1 MMLGFGTAQADTTL
15 WSNYAPKGVKFSQ
28 TASIDFTTQS
38 IKAEIDL
45 STCSP
50 STRWE
55 NILSIGTGIAAWNG
69 YYNVHLYYTASSK
82 TLQLNWVNMNN
93 SSIQRDIPLSSTDLT
108 VELSSAGLSINGEVH
123 PDYPGTVLS
132 SLLSQTSVQIGSTQG
147 ETRSYATYK
156 AVTITDGTETGGG
169 ETGGGET
176 GGGETG
182 GGDSGSGTETST
194 YVVPEY
200 GKSYYI
206 VPVDDPTKAITVTT
220 RSVDE
225 SLKVQSL
232 TNATGQQWTVV
243 NSTFDSGY
251 PYLFKSVLSGLA
263 IDMANNN
270 TLLSPL
276 QWTDEVSYNNSQNEN
291 QEFYL
296 VSQGNNTYKL
306 RAKFTDGG
314 STTIYYLTTSSG
326 ETMTR
331 TTSESTAAVF
341 GFIPV
346 DGSSEGGGESGG
358 GDSGGGSTTETPNHG
373 SFSVSWVA
381 DQTVY
386 AKYKEEA
393 HATFMP
399 YASTAALKADVNYH
413 KPWLTPEN
421 NTEYQS
427 LNGTWKFKFNSG
439 SNGTPGSHDYY
450 SETLNDSGWD
460 DIKVPLSWEMA
471 NYGKPVYTN
480 VGYPFYPDYAPS
492 ANYGRSGLYTNVHNA
507 TGFYRRTMNIPAD
520 WSDKRIFL
528 HFDGA
533 YSAIVVWVNGNFVG
547 YSQSSN
553 TDAEFDLTGFVSTG
567 DNQLSVCV
575 YRWCDGSY
583 LEGQDMWHLSGI
595 HRDVYLVATPKT
607 FVSDH
612 VITFS
617 ASNTAATAG
626 SMSVA
631 LTMDNRD
638 GGSATKTVHV
648 TLLDNDDNEIASGSA
663 TFSMSSATTT
673 TKTVTL
679 SGLSG
684 LKAWSCEEP
693 NLYTVLISQ
702 KDASGIEE
710 MAFSTRYGFRNITQ
724 SGNTV
729 LINGQRVYFKG
740 VNTQDTDP
748 LTGRA
753 IRLETMLR
761 DVELMKQANI
771 NTVRTSH
778 YPRQPKMYAMFDAYG
793 LYCMDEADVEC
804 HGLQSLSSNSTWRN
818 AMNDRTVRMV
828 KRDRNHP
835 SVIFWSLGNEC
846 GAGSNFSTI
855 YNNVKNL
862 DDRLI
867 HNEQNQS
874 NSDLGS
880 NMYPTVSAVSSNS
893 SGYNGM
899 PYFICEYEH
908 AMGNSVGALQEYWDI
923 IESSSGI
930 IGACIWDFV
939 DQSIYD
945 PVKIAAGTLKDSNG
959 FNYFVSGY
967 DYNNENWSV
976 GFQGNFLNNGIIM
989 ADRQWSAELAEVKNV
1004 YKNVTFSSLNGKTL
1018 TIKNKNNFANL
1029 NKYALQW
1036 FVLKDGRRVQS
1047 GIVSMPSIAAGGS
1060 GTVTVP
1066 YNITTESGSEYI
1078 LHVQLC
1084 LKEDEMWAYKGYPV
1098 AEGEFTLQTWPSTL
1112 PTVSASGSVT
1122 VNTNTSKVSG
1132 TTATGKAWSIGISSG
1147 KITSWTVG
1155 GKSVIAAGPDFNSYR
1170 DIDNDRSISY
1180 SFTNSSST
1188 SVKSSLKKSGNNATM
1203 TVSGSATNC
1212 NYTAAYTFYPDGTV
1226 DMTVT
1231 FSPKGNLRRMG
1242 MGMSFASGFEQV
1254 EYYGRGPWSN
1264 YSDRKTGSWLGRY
1277 STTVDDFMEEFP
1289 HPQTF
1294 GDHQDMRE
1302 LILTNSNGLK
1312 VTVSTPTTT
1321 EGGAKTVSE
1330 PQVAFSLGHFDETH
1344 WCDASDNMWS
1354 VKQHWQD
1361 LTKQSQVYAHFD
1373 YCQRGLGNRS
1383 CSGDDALSNY
1393 QCPTSG
1399 SYSYTL
1405 RFKPE

>member
-1 MMLGFGTAQADTTL
+1 MKHTLSYILGIFIILFVGIGQVKADTTL
-15 WSNYAPKGVKFSQ
+15 WTNYAPNGEKFSQ
-28 TASIDFTTQS
+28 TASIDFTSQS

-45 STCSP
+45 STCSS
-50 STRWE
+50 STTWE
-55 NILSIGTGIAAWNG
+55 NILSIGTGIDDWNG

-82 TLQLNWVNMNN
+82 TLQLNWVNMSNA
-93 SSIQRDIPLSSTDLT
+93 SVQTDITLSSTDLT

-123 PDYPGTVLS
+123 SSYTGTVLS

-147 ETRSYATYK
+147 GTRSYATYK
-156 AVTITDGTETGGG
+156 AVTITD
-169 ETGGGET
+169 
-176 GGGETG
+176 
-182 GGDSGSGTETST
+182 GTETST

-206 VPVDDPTKAITVTT
+206 VPVSAPTTAITVTT
-220 RSVDE
+220 TSVDE
-225 SLKVQSL
+225 SLKIQSL
-232 TNATGQQWTVV
+232 TNATGQQWTIV

-270 TLLSPL
+270 TALSPL

-296 VSQGNNTYKL
+296 VGQGNNTYKL
-306 RAKFTDGG
+306 RTKFTSRG
-314 STTIYYLTTSSG
+314 STTIYYLTTTTG

-331 TTSESTAAVF
+331 TTDESEAAVF
-341 GFIPV
+341 GFILV

-358 GDSGGGSTTETPNHG
+358 GSSGDSEHG
-373 SFSVSWVA
+373 SFNVSWVA

-399 YASTAALKADVNYH
+399 YASTAALKADINYH

-439 SNGTPGSHDYY
+439 TSGTPGSHNYY
-450 SETLNDSGWD
+450 SETLDDSGWD

-471 NYGKPVYTN
+471 GYGKPVYTN
-480 VGYPFYPDYAPS
+480 VGYPFSSSAPN
-492 ANYGRSGLYTNVHNA
+492 ANTGYTSYGVEDHNA
-507 TGFYRRTMNIPAD
+507 TGFYRRTMNIPED
-520 WSDKRIFL
+520 WGDKRIFL

-533 YSAIVVWVNGNFVG
+533 YSAIVVWVNGKFVG
-547 YSQSSN
+547 YSQGSN
-553 TDAEFDLTGFVSTG
+553 TDAEFDLTGFVTTG

-575 YRWCDGSY
+575 YRWCDGSF

-638 GGSATKTVHV
+638 GGSAAKTVDV
-648 TLLDNDDNEIASGSA
+648 TLLDNDDSVIASGST

-673 TKTVTL
+673 TQTITL

-702 KDASGIEE
+702 KDASGNEE

-804 HGLQSLSSNSTWRN
+804 HYAGTAISNNSYWQN
-818 AMNDRTVRMV
+818 AMNDRAERMV

-846 GAGSNFSTI
+846 GAGSNFRGM
-855 YNNVKNL
+855 YNMVKSL
-862 DDRLI
+862 DSRLI
-867 HNEQNQS
+867 HNEQNQ
-874 NSDLGS
+874 NYSDLGS
-880 NMYPTVSAVSSNS
+880 NMYPK
-893 SGYNGM
+893 
-899 PYFICEYEH
+899 
-908 AMGNSVGALQEYWDI
+908 
-923 IESSSGI
+923 IES
-930 IGACIWDFV
+930 
-939 DQSIYD
+939 
-945 PVKIAAGTLKDSNG
+945 LNSN
-959 FNYFVSGY
+959 
-967 DYNNENWSV
+967 
-976 GFQGNFLNNGIIM
+976 
-989 ADRQWSAELAEVKNV
+989 
-1004 YKNVTFSSLNGKTL
+1004 
-1018 TIKNKNNFANL
+1018 
-1029 NKYALQW
+1029 
-1036 FVLKDGRRVQS
+1036 
-1047 GIVSMPSIAAGGS
+1047 
-1060 GTVTVP
+1060 
-1066 YNITTESGSEYI
+1066 
-1078 LHVQLC
+1078 
-1084 LKEDEMWAYKGYPV
+1084 
-1098 AEGEFTLQTWPSTL
+1098 
-1112 PTVSASGSVT
+1112 
-1122 VNTNTSKVSG
+1122 
-1132 TTATGKAWSIGISSG
+1132 
-1147 KITSWTVG
+1147 
-1155 GKSVIAAGPDFNSYR
+1155 
-1170 DIDNDRSISY
+1170 
-1180 SFTNSSST
+1180 
-1188 SVKSSLKKSGNNATM
+1188 KSG
-1203 TVSGSATNC
+1203 
-1212 NYTAAYTFYPDGTV
+1212 
-1226 DMTVT
+1226 
-1231 FSPKGNLRRMG
+1231 
-1242 MGMSFASGFEQV
+1242 
-1254 EYYGRGPWSN
+1254 
-1264 YSDRKTGSWLGRY
+1264 
-1277 STTVDDFMEEFP
+1277 
-1289 HPQTF
+1289 
-1294 GDHQDMRE
+1294 
-1302 LILTNSNGLK
+1302 
-1312 VTVSTPTTT
+1312 
-1321 EGGAKTVSE
+1321 
-1330 PQVAFSLGHFDETH
+1330 
-1344 WCDASDNMWS
+1344 
-1354 VKQHWQD
+1354 
-1361 LTKQSQVYAHFD
+1361 
-1373 YCQRGLGNRS
+1373 
-1383 CSGDDALSNY
+1383 
-1393 QCPTSG
+1393 
-1399 SYSYTL
+1399 
-1405 RFKPE
+1405 

>member
-45 STCSP
+45 STCSS
-50 STRWE
+50 STTWE
-55 NILSIGTGIAAWNG
+55 NILSIGTGIGEWNG

-123 PDYPGTVLS
+123 SRYTGTVLS

-147 ETRSYATYK
+147 RTRSYATYK
-156 AVTITDGTETGGG
+156 AVTITDA
-169 ETGGGET
+169 
-176 GGGETG
+176 
-182 GGDSGSGTETST
+182 TETST

-206 VPVDDPTKAITVTT
+206 VPVSAPTTAITVTT
-220 RSVDE
+220 TSVDE

-263 IDMANNN
+263 LDMANNN
-270 TLLSPL
+270 TALSPL
-276 QWTDEVSYNNSQNEN
+276 QWTDEVSYNNIQNEN

-296 VSQGNNTYKL
+296 VGQGNNTYKL
-306 RAKFTDGG
+306 RAKYTSGG

-331 TTSESTAAVF
+331 TTDESAAAVF
-341 GFIPV
+341 GFILV

-358 GDSGGGSTTETPNHG
+358 GSSGDSDHG
-373 SFSVSWVA
+373 SFNVSWVA

-399 YASTAALKADVNYH
+399 YASMAALKADVNYH

-439 SNGTPGSHDYY
+439 TSGTPGSYNYY
-450 SETLNDSGWD
+450 SETLDDSGWD

-471 NYGKPVYTN
+471 GYGKPVYTN
-480 VGYPFYPDYAPS
+480 VGYPFSSSAPN
-492 ANYGRSGLYTNVHNA
+492 ANTGYTSYGVQDHNA
-507 TGFYRRTMNIPAD
+507 TGFYRRTMNIPEE

-547 YSQSSN
+547 YSQGSN
-553 TDAEFDLTGFVSTG
+553 TDAEFDLTGFVTTG

-575 YRWCDGSY
+575 YRWCDGSF

-626 SMSVA
+626 DMSVA

-638 GGSATKTVHV
+638 GGSATKTVDV
-648 TLLDNDDNEIASGSA
+648 TLLDNDDNVIASGST

-702 KDASGIEE
+702 KDASGNEE
-710 MAFSTRYGFRNITQ
+710 MAFSTRYGFRDIVLKNTSGARYIT
-724 SGNTV
+724 V
-729 LINGQRVYFKG
+729 NGQRVFLKG

-793 LYCMDEADVEC
+793 LYCTDEADVEC
-804 HGLQSLSSNSTWRN
+804 HGSQGLASNSTWLN
-818 AMNDRTVRMV
+818 AMNDRTLRMV
-828 KRDRNHP
+828 RRDRNHP
-835 SVIFWSLGNEC
+835 SILMWSLGNEA
-846 GAGSNFSTI
+846 GAASNNSTI
-855 YNNVKNL
+855 RNNVTNI
-862 DDRLI
+862 DSRPVWYC
-867 HNEQNQS
+867 NETNNVS
-874 NSDLGS
+874 YSDLHS
-880 NMYPTVSAVSSNS
+880 SMYPTVSAVSGWTSGVNS
-893 SGYNGM
+893 K
-899 PYFICEYEH
+899 PYFICEYAH
-908 AMGNSVGALQEYWDI
+908 AMGNAVGNLQEYWDQ
-923 IESSSGI
+923 IESSTGI

-945 PVKIAAGTLKDSNG
+945 PEKIAAGTLKDGNG
-959 FNYFVSGY
+959 FNYYVSGY
-967 DYNNENWSV
+967 DYNSPNGVNY
-976 GFQGNFLNNGIIM
+976 GFQGNFLNNGLIT

-1004 YKNVTFSSLNGKTL
+1004 YKNVTFSSLSNKTL
-1018 TIKNKNNFANL
+1018 TIKNKNNFVNL

-1036 FVLKDGRRVQS
+1036 FVLKDGRRVES
-1047 GIVSMPSIAAGGS
+1047 GVVSMPSIAAGS
-1060 GTVTVP
+1060 TGTVSIP
-1066 YNITTESGSEYI
+1066 YTTSTTTDAEYI

-1084 LKEDEMWAYKGYPV
+1084 LAEDEMWAYKGYPV
-1098 AEGEFTLQTWPSTL
+1098 AEGEFTLASWPKL
-1112 PTVSASGSVT
+1112 PTVSTSSGSI
-1122 VNTNTSKVSG
+1122 SVSG
-1132 TTATGKAWSIGISSG
+1132 TTVSGTTPSGKAWSIRFSSG
-1147 KITSWTVG
+1147 KMSSWTYG
-1155 GKSVIAAGPDFNSYR
+1155 GKSLMYAAPDFNSYR
-1170 DIDNDRSISY
+1170 DIDNDRSLSA
-1180 SFTNSSST
+1180 TCVNSSNT
-1188 SVKSSLKKSGNNATM
+1188 SVTSALAKSGNKATM
-1203 TVSGSATNC
+1203 TMRGTATNC
-1212 NYTAAYTFYPDGTV
+1212 SYTIAYTFYPDATV
-1226 DMTVT
+1226 DMVVT
-1231 FSPKGNLRRMG
+1231 FSPTGVTRRIGLG
-1242 MGMSFASGFEQV
+1242 MQFPGGFEQV

-1264 YSDRKTGSWLGRY
+1264 YVDRKTGSWLGRY
-1277 STTVDDFMEEFP
+1277 TTTVDDFMEEFP

-1294 GDHQDMRE
+1294 GDHQDLRE
-1302 LILTNSNGLK
+1302 LTLTNSSANVKLN
-1312 VTVSTPTTT
+1312 V
-1321 EGGAKTVSE
+1321 KTSG
-1330 PQVAFSLGHFDETH
+1330 QVAFSLGHFDEKSWYGSGDT
-1344 WCDASDNMWS
+1344 MWS
-1354 VKQHWQD
+1354 DGLHWYD
-1361 LTKQSQVYAHFD
+1361 MTKQSQIYAHFD
-1373 YCQRGLGNRS
+1373 YYQRGLGNNS
-1383 CSGDDALSNY
+1383 CGGDQALSQY
-1393 QCPTSG
+1393 QCPTNG
-1399 SYSYTL
+1399 SYTYTL

>member
-1 MMLGFGTAQADTTL
+1 MKHTLSYILGISIILAMGIGQVKADTTL
-15 WSNYAPKGVKFSQ
+15 WTNYAPIGVSFSQ
-28 TASIDFTTQS
+28 TASIDFTSQS

-45 STCSP
+45 STCS
-50 STRWE
+50 STATWE
-55 NILSIGTGIAAWNG
+55 NILSIGTGINAWNG

-82 TLQLNWVNMNN
+82 TLQLNWVNMSNA
-93 SSIQRDIPLSSTDLT
+93 SVQTDIILSSTDLT

-123 PDYPGTVLS
+123 SSYTGTVLS
-132 SLLSQTSVQIGSTQG
+132 SLLAQTSVQIGSTQG
-147 ETRSYATYK
+147 DTRSYATYK
-156 AVTITDGTETGGG
+156 AVTITD
-169 ETGGGET
+169 
-176 GGGETG
+176 
-182 GGDSGSGTETST
+182 GTETST

-220 RSVDE
+220 TSVDE
-225 SLKVQSL
+225 SLKIQSL
-232 TNATGQQWTVV
+232 TNTTGQQWTIV

-270 TLLSPL
+270 TALSPL

-296 VSQGNNTYKL
+296 VDQGNNTYKL
-306 RAKFTDGG
+306 RTKFTSRG
-314 STTIYYLTTSSG
+314 STTIYYLTTTTG

-331 TTSESTAAVF
+331 TTDESAAAVF
-341 GFIPV
+341 GFILV

-358 GDSGGGSTTETPNHG
+358 GSSGDSQHG
-373 SFSVSWVA
+373 SFNVSWVA

-399 YASTAALKADVNYH
+399 YASMSALKADVNYH

-439 SNGTPGSHDYY
+439 TSGTPGSHNYY
-450 SETLNDSGWD
+450 SETLDDSGWD

-471 NYGKPVYTN
+471 GYGKPVYTN
-480 VGYPFYPDYAPS
+480 VGYPFSSSAPN
-492 ANYGRSGLYTNVHNA
+492 ANTGYTAYGVVDHNA
-507 TGFYRRTMNIPAD
+507 TGFYRRTMNIPEE
-520 WSDKRIFL
+520 WGDKRIFL

-533 YSAIVVWVNGNFVG
+533 YSAIVVWVNGKFVG
-547 YSQSSN
+547 YSQGSN
-553 TDAEFDLTGFVSTG
+553 TDAEFDLTGFVTTG

-631 LTMDNRD
+631 LSMDNRD
-638 GGSATKTVHV
+638 GGSATKTVDV
-648 TLLDNDDNEIASGSA
+648 TLLDNDDNVIASGST

-684 LKAWSCEEP
+684 LKAWSCEDP

-702 KDASGIEE
+702 KDARGNEE

-804 HGLQSLSSNSTWRN
+804 HYAGTKISSNSYWQN
-818 AMNDRTVRMV
+818 AMNDRAERMV

-846 GAGSNFSTI
+846 GAGSNFS
-855 YNNVKNL
+855 
-862 DDRLI
+862 
-867 HNEQNQS
+867 
-874 NSDLGS
+874 
-880 NMYPTVSAVSSNS
+880 
-893 SGYNGM
+893 GM
-899 PYFICEYEH
+899 
-908 AMGNSVGALQEYWDI
+908 
-923 IESSSGI
+923 
-930 IGACIWDFV
+930 
-939 DQSIYD
+939 
-945 PVKIAAGTLKDSNG
+945 
-959 FNYFVSGY
+959 
-967 DYNNENWSV
+967 
-976 GFQGNFLNNGIIM
+976 
-989 ADRQWSAELAEVKNV
+989 
-1004 YKNVTFSSLNGKTL
+1004 
-1018 TIKNKNNFANL
+1018 
-1029 NKYALQW
+1029 
-1036 FVLKDGRRVQS
+1036 
-1047 GIVSMPSIAAGGS
+1047 
-1060 GTVTVP
+1060 
-1066 YNITTESGSEYI
+1066 
-1078 LHVQLC
+1078 
-1084 LKEDEMWAYKGYPV
+1084 
-1098 AEGEFTLQTWPSTL
+1098 
-1112 PTVSASGSVT
+1112 
-1122 VNTNTSKVSG
+1122 
-1132 TTATGKAWSIGISSG
+1132 
-1147 KITSWTVG
+1147 
-1155 GKSVIAAGPDFNSYR
+1155 
-1170 DIDNDRSISY
+1170 
-1180 SFTNSSST
+1180 
-1188 SVKSSLKKSGNNATM
+1188 
-1203 TVSGSATNC
+1203 
-1212 NYTAAYTFYPDGTV
+1212 
-1226 DMTVT
+1226 
-1231 FSPKGNLRRMG
+1231 
-1242 MGMSFASGFEQV
+1242 
-1254 EYYGRGPWSN
+1254 
-1264 YSDRKTGSWLGRY
+1264 
-1277 STTVDDFMEEFP
+1277 
-1289 HPQTF
+1289 
-1294 GDHQDMRE
+1294 
-1302 LILTNSNGLK
+1302 
-1312 VTVSTPTTT
+1312 
-1321 EGGAKTVSE
+1321 
-1330 PQVAFSLGHFDETH
+1330 
-1344 WCDASDNMWS
+1344 
-1354 VKQHWQD
+1354 
-1361 LTKQSQVYAHFD
+1361 
-1373 YCQRGLGNRS
+1373 
-1383 CSGDDALSNY
+1383 
-1393 QCPTSG
+1393 
-1399 SYSYTL
+1399 
-1405 RFKPE
+1405 

>member
-45 STCSP
+45 STCS
-50 STRWE
+50 SSKTWE
-55 NILSIGTGIAAWNG
+55 NILSIGTGIADWNG

-82 TLQLNWVNMNN
+82 TLQLNWVNMSN
-93 SSIQRDIPLSSTDLT
+93 SSIQRDITLSSTDLT
-108 VELSSAGLSINGEVH
+108 VELSSAGLSINGQVH
-123 PDYPGTVLS
+123 SSYTGTVLS

-147 ETRSYATYK
+147 GTRSYATYK
-156 AVTITDGTETGGG
+156 AVTITDAT
-169 ETGGGET
+169 
-176 GGGETG
+176 
-182 GGDSGSGTETST
+182 T

-206 VPVDDPTKAITVTT
+206 VPVSAPTTAITVTT
-220 RSVDE
+220 TSRDE

-270 TLLSPL
+270 TALNPL

-296 VSQGNNTYKL
+296 VGQGNNTYKL
-306 RAKFTDGG
+306 RAKYTSGG
-314 STTIYYLTTSSG
+314 YTTIYYLTTTSG

-331 TTSESTAAVF
+331 TTSESEAAVF

-346 DGSSEGGGESGG
+346 DGSSEGGGESGGGESGG

-373 SFSVSWVA
+373 SFYVSWISTA
-381 DQTVY
+381 NTYQD
-386 AKYKEEA
+386 YKEAA
-393 HATFMP
+393 HATYIP
-399 YASTAALKADVNYH
+399 YATTADVKADVNYH
-413 KPWLTPEN
+413 EPWLTP
-421 NTEYQS
+421 TAAEYMS
-427 LNGTWKFKFNSG
+427 LNGTWKFKYAA
-439 SNGTPGSHDYY
+439 GTPSAPATTEYY
-450 SETLNDSGWD
+450 GNNQSTSGWD
-460 DIKVPLSWEMA
+460 DITVPLSWEMA
-471 NYGKPVYTN
+471 GYGKPVYTN
-480 VGYPFYPDYAPS
+480 VGYPFTQSINGASVNVNSCHTQYGVTDYNS
-492 ANYGRSGLYTNVHNA
+492 
-507 TGFYRRTMNIPAD
+507 TGFYRRTFTLPEG
-520 WSDKRIFL
+520 WEDKRVFV
-528 HFDGA
+528 HFDGV
-533 YSAIVVWVNGNFVG
+533 YSAAVVWVNGNYVG
-547 YSQSSN
+547 YSQGSN
-553 TDAEFDLTGFVSTG
+553 TDAEFDLTGFVTAG
-567 DNQLSVCV
+567 ENNISVRV

-617 ASNTAATAG
+617 ATNTAATAG
-626 SMSVA
+626 SMNVA

-638 GGSATKTVHV
+638 GGSATKTVDV
-648 TLLDNDDNEIASGSA
+648 TLLDNDDNVIASGST

-673 TKTVTL
+673 TQAVTL

-804 HGLQSLSSNSTWRN
+804 HYAGTKISSNSYWQN
-818 AMNDRTVRMV
+818 AMNDRAERMV

-846 GAGSNFSTI
+846 GAGSNFYGM
-855 YNNVKNL
+855 YNKVKSL
-862 DDRLI
+862 DSRLI

-874 NSDLGS
+874 YSDLGS
-880 NMYPTVSAVSSNS
+880 NMYPTISSLNS
-893 SGYNGM
+893 NKSGYNSM

-908 AMGNSVGALQEYWDI
+908 AMGNSLGGLQEYWDI
-923 IESSSGI
+923 IESSTGI

-939 DQSIYD
+939 DQSIYN
-945 PVKIAAGTLKDSNG
+945 PTKIAAGTLKDDNG
-959 FNYFVSGY
+959 FNYYVSGY
-967 DYNNENWSV
+967 DYNSPSGVNY
-976 GFQGNFLNNGIIM
+976 GFQGNFLNNGLIT

-1004 YKNVTFSSLNGKTL
+1004 YKNVTFSSLSNKTL
-1018 TIKNKNNFANL
+1018 TIKNKNNFVNL

-1036 FVLKDGRRVQS
+1036 FVLKNGRRVES
-1047 GIVSMPSIAAGGS
+1047 GVVSMPSIAAGS
-1060 GTVTVP
+1060 TGTVSIP
-1066 YNITTESGSEYI
+1066 YTTSTTTDAEYI

-1084 LKEDEMWAYKGYPV
+1084 LAEDEMWAYKGYPV
-1098 AEGEFTLQTWPSTL
+1098 AEGEFTLASWPEL
-1112 PTVSASGSVT
+1112 PTVSTSSGSIS
-1122 VNTNTSKVSG
+1122 VNGTTVSG
-1132 TTATGKAWSIGISSG
+1132 TTPEGKAWSIRFSSG
-1147 KITSWTVG
+1147 KMSSWTYD
-1155 GKSVIAAGPDFNSYR
+1155 GKSLMYAAPDFNSYR
-1170 DIDNDRSISY
+1170 DIDNDRSLSA
-1180 SFTNSSST
+1180 TCVNSSST
-1188 SVKSSLKKSGNNATM
+1188 SVTSRLAKSGSKATM
-1203 TVSGSATNC
+1203 TMNGEATNC
-1212 NYTAAYTFYPDGTV
+1212 SYTIAYTFYPDATV
-1226 DMTVT
+1226 DMVVT
-1231 FSPKGNLRRMG
+1231 FTPSGEMRRIGLG
-1242 MGMSFASGFEQV
+1242 MQFPGGFEQV

-1264 YSDRKTGSWLGRY
+1264 YVDRKTGSWLGRY
-1277 STTVDDFMEEFP
+1277 TTTVDDFMEEFP

-1294 GDHQDMRE
+1294 GDHQDLRE
-1302 LILTNSNGLK
+1302 LTLTNSSANVKLN
-1312 VTVSTPTTT
+1312 V
-1321 EGGAKTVSE
+1321 KTSG
-1330 PQVAFSLGHFDETH
+1330 QVAFSLGHFDETR
-1344 WCDASDNMWS
+1344 WYDDGDTMWS
-1354 VKQHWQD
+1354 DRLHWYD
-1361 LTKQSQVYAHFD
+1361 MTKQSQIYAHFD
-1373 YCQRGLGNRS
+1373 YYQRGLGNNS
-1383 CSGDDALSNY
+1383 CGGDQALSQY
-1393 QCPTSG
+1393 QCPTNG
-1399 SYSYTL
+1399 SYTYRL

>member
-1 MMLGFGTAQADTTL
+1 MKRLIFTL
-15 WSNYAPKGVKFSQ
+15 A
-28 TASIDFTTQS
+28 A
-38 IKAEIDL
+38 
-45 STCSP
+45 
-50 STRWE
+50 
-55 NILSIGTGIAAWNG
+55 ILTGIATYAQVTIG
-69 YYNVHLYYTASSK
+69 KTYYIKLSSNTNYALSCTTGLNDDPIIVK
-82 TLQLNWVNMNN
+82 TFSDGDTKQQWMVKQN
-93 SSIQRDIPLSSTDLT
+93 SSGTYTLVSVYSSTTGTDRAIDLAT
-108 VELSSAGLSINGEVH
+108 EGGTKTPLLWQEEATNGNQLLTLTSSGSGYVISC
-123 PDYPGTVLS
+123 TK
-132 SLLSQTSVQIGSTQG
+132 GSTTAYIKASASNGSSTSRASKSSQ
-147 ETRSYATYK
+147 ATVFTFVE
-156 AVTITDGTETGGG
+156 VTEGGTETDYEIPVVGSTYLIHPYADQTKSLTIS
-169 ETGGGET
+169 TGANEDPVTVAASSTSDKKQFFTLKQGQSSST
-176 GGGETG
+176 YFLINAY
-182 GGDSGSGTETST
+182 GTENQSMDMALDLACDGDTKVPTPIT
-194 YVVPEY
+194 YQSSNTE
-200 GKSYYI
+200 
-206 VPVDDPTKAITVTT
+206 DNQNVT
-220 RSVDE
+220 
-225 SLKVQSL
+225 L
-232 TNATGQQWTVV
+232 TNQGH
-243 NSTFDSGY
+243 NI
-251 PYLFKSVLSGLA
+251 YLLQVTKNGSV
-263 IDMANNN
+263 
-270 TLLSPL
+270 
-276 QWTDEVSYNNSQNEN
+276 
-291 QEFYL
+291 
-296 VSQGNNTYKL
+296 
-306 RAKFTDGG
+306 
-314 STTIYYLTTSSG
+314 YYLTVAGTSAGSATG
-326 ETMTR
+326 R
-331 TTSESTAAVF
+331 TTSETGATQFVF
-341 GFIPV
+341 EKVEYTPEEG
-346 DGSSEGGGESGG
+346 GGESGGGESGG

-399 YASTAALKADVNYH
+399 YASTADLKADVNYH

-439 SNGTPGSHDYY
+439 SNGRPGSHDYY

-480 VGYPFYPDYAPS
+480 VGYPFYPNYVPS
-492 ANYGRSGLYTNVHNA
+492 ANYGRDGLYTNVHNA

-547 YSQSSN
+547 YSQGSN

-638 GGSATKTVHV
+638 GGSATKTVDV
-648 TLLDNDDNEIASGSA
+648 TLLNDEDNVIASGS
-663 TFSMSSATTT
+663 TSFSMSSATTS

-702 KDASGIEE
+702 KDANGNEE
-710 MAFSTRYGFRNITQ
+710 MAFSTRYGFRNITK

-753 IRLETMLR
+753 LRLETMLR
-761 DVELMKQANI
+761 DVQLMKQANI

-778 YPRQPKMYAMFDAYG
+778 YPRQPKMYTIFDAYG

-804 HGLQSLSSNSTWRN
+804 HGMQDLSSNSTWRN
-818 AMNDRTVRMV
+818 AMNDRTERMV

-855 YNNVKNL
+855 YNNVKSL
-862 DDRLI
+862 DSRLI

-874 NSDLGS
+874 YSDLGS
-880 NMYPTVSAVSSNS
+880 NMYPTVSAVSSNKT
-893 SGYNGM
+893 GYNGM

-967 DYNNENWSV
+967 DYNNENWAV

-1047 GIVSMPSIAAGGS
+1047 GIVSMPSIAAGAS

-1122 VNTNTSKVSG
+1122 VGTSKVSG
-1132 TTATGKAWSIGISSG
+1132 TTATGKSWSIGISSG

-1188 SVKSSLKKSGNNATM
+1188 SVTSSLKQSGKNATM

-1212 NYTAAYTFYPDGTV
+1212 TYTAAYTFYPDGTV
-1226 DMTVT
+1226 DMRVT
-1231 FSPKGNLRRMG
+1231 FSPNGNLRRMG

-1321 EGGAKTVSE
+1321 EGGAKTVRE
-1330 PQVAFSLGHFDETH
+1330 PQVAFSLGHFDETY

-1383 CSGDDALSNY
+1383 CGGDDALSNY

-1405 RFKPE
+1405 RFKVE

>member
-1 MMLGFGTAQADTTL
+1 MKHTLSYILGISIILFVGIGQVKADTTL
-15 WSNYAPKGVKFSQ
+15 WTNYAPNGEKFSQ
-28 TASIDFTTQS
+28 TASIDFTSQS

-45 STCSP
+45 STCSS
-50 STRWE
+50 STTWE
-55 NILSIGTGIAAWNG
+55 NILSIGTGINAWNG

-82 TLQLNWVNMNN
+82 TLQLNWVNMSNQ
-93 SSIQRDIPLSSTDLT
+93 SVQTDIELSSTDLT

-123 PDYPGTVLS
+123 SSYTGTVLS
-132 SLLSQTSVQIGSTQG
+132 SLLAQKSVQIGSTQG
-147 ETRSYATYK
+147 GTRSYATYK
-156 AVTITDGTETGGG
+156 AVTITD
-169 ETGGGET
+169 
-176 GGGETG
+176 
-182 GGDSGSGTETST
+182 GTETST

-220 RSVDE
+220 TSVDE

-232 TNATGQQWTVV
+232 TNATGQQWTIV

-270 TLLSPL
+270 TSLSPL

-296 VSQGNNTYKL
+296 VGQGNNTYKL
-306 RAKFTDGG
+306 RTKYTDGG

-331 TTSESTAAVF
+331 TTDESAAAVF
-341 GFIPV
+341 GFILV

-358 GDSGGGSTTETPNHG
+358 GSSGDSDHG
-373 SFSVSWVA
+373 SFNVSWISTA
-381 DQTVY
+381 NTYED
-386 AKYKEEA
+386 YKEAA
-393 HATFMP
+393 HATYIP
-399 YASTAALKADVNYH
+399 YATTADVKADVNYH
-413 KPWLTPEN
+413 EPWLTP
-421 NTEYQS
+421 TAAEYMS
-427 LNGTWKFKFNSG
+427 LNGTWKFKYAA
-439 SNGTPGSHDYY
+439 GTPSAPATTEYY
-450 SETLNDSGWD
+450 GNSQSTSGWD
-460 DIKVPLSWEMA
+460 DITVPLSWEMA
-471 NYGKPVYTN
+471 GYGKPVYTN
-480 VGYPFYPDYAPS
+480 VGYPFTQSINGASVNVNSCHTQYGVTDYNS
-492 ANYGRSGLYTNVHNA
+492 
-507 TGFYRRTMNIPAD
+507 TGFYRRTFTLPEG
-520 WSDKRIFL
+520 WEDKRVFV
-528 HFDGA
+528 HFDGV
-533 YSAIVVWVNGNFVG
+533 YSAAVVWVNGNYVG
-547 YSQSSN
+547 YSQGSN
-553 TDAEFDLTGFVSTG
+553 TDAEFDLTGFVTAG
-567 DNQLSVCV
+567 ENNISVRV

-638 GGSATKTVHV
+638 GGSATKTVDV
-648 TLLDNDDNEIASGSA
+648 TLLDNDDSVIASGST

-684 LKAWSCEEP
+684 LKAWSCEDP

-702 KDASGIEE
+702 KDASGNEE
-710 MAFSTRYGFRNITQ
+710 MAFSTRYGFRNITK

-804 HGLQSLSSNSTWRN
+804 HYAGTKISSNSYWQN
-818 AMNDRTVRMV
+818 AMNDRAERMV

-846 GAGSNFSTI
+846 GAGSNFSGM
-855 YNNVKNL
+855 YNKVKSL
-862 DDRLI
+862 DSRLI
-867 HNEQNQS
+867 HNEQNQ
-874 NSDLGS
+874 NYSDLGS
-880 NMYPTVSAVSSNS
+880 NMYPTISSLNS
-893 SGYNGM
+893 NKSGYNSK

-908 AMGNSVGALQEYWDI
+908 AMGNSLGGLQEYWDI
-923 IESSSGI
+923 IESSTGI

-939 DQSIYD
+939 DQSIYN
-945 PVKIAAGTLKDSNG
+945 PTKIAAGTLKDANG
-959 FNYFVSGY
+959 FNYYVSGY
-967 DYNNENWSV
+967 DYNSTGGVGV
-976 GFQGNFLNNGIIM
+976 GFQGNFLNNGLIT

-1004 YKNVTFSSLNGKTL
+1004 YKNVTFSSLSGKTL
-1018 TIKNKNNFANL
+1018 TIKNKNNFTNL

-1036 FVLKDGRRVQS
+1036 FVLKNGRSVES
-1047 GIVSMPSIAAGGS
+1047 GVVTMPSIAAGS
-1060 GTVTVP
+1060 TGTVSIP
-1066 YNITTESGSEYI
+1066 YTTTTTTDAEYI
-1078 LHVQLC
+1078 LHLQLC
-1084 LKEDEMWAYKGYPV
+1084 LTEDEMWAYKGYPV
-1098 AEGEFTLQTWPSTL
+1098 AEGEFTLASWPSL
-1112 PTVSASGSVT
+1112 PTVSTSSGSI
-1122 VNTNTSKVSG
+1122 SVSG
-1132 TTATGKAWSIGISSG
+1132 TTVSGTTSGKAWSVSFKSDG
-1147 KITSWTVG
+1147 KMSSWTYG
-1155 GKSVIAAGPDFNSYR
+1155 GQSLMYAAPDFNSYR
-1170 DIDNDRSISY
+1170 DIDNDRSLSA
-1180 SFTNSSST
+1180 TCVNSSST
-1188 SVKSSLKKSGNNATM
+1188 SVTSALSVKDNKATM
-1203 TVSGSATNC
+1203 TMRGTATNC
-1212 NYTAAYTFYPDGTV
+1212 SYTIAYTFYPDATV
-1226 DMTVT
+1226 DMVVT
-1231 FSPKGNLRRMG
+1231 FSPTGVTRRIGLG
-1242 MGMSFASGFEQV
+1242 MQFPSGFEQV

-1264 YSDRKTGSWLGRY
+1264 YVDRKTGSWLGRY
-1277 STTVDDFMEEFP
+1277 TTTVDAFMEEFP

-1294 GDHQDMRE
+1294 GDHQDLRE
-1302 LILTNSNGLK
+1302 LTLTNSSANVRLNLK
-1312 VTVSTPTTT
+1312 TS
-1321 EGGAKTVSE
+1321 G
-1330 PQVAFSLGHFDETH
+1330 QVAFSLGHFDETR
-1344 WCDASDNMWS
+1344 WYGSGDTMWS
-1354 VKQHWQD
+1354 DVLHWYD
-1361 LTKQSQVYAHFD
+1361 MTKQSQIYAHFD
-1373 YCQRGLGNRS
+1373 YYQRGLGNNS
-1383 CSGDDALSNY
+1383 CGGDQALSQY
-1393 QCPTSG
+1393 QCPKSG
-1399 SYSYTL
+1399 SYTYTL
-1405 RFKPE
+1405 RFTPSLAE

>member
-1 MMLGFGTAQADTTL
+1 MKHTLSYILGIFIILAMGIGQVKADTTL
-15 WSNYAPKGVKFSQ
+15 WSNYAPNGVSFSQ
-28 TASIDFTTQS
+28 TASIDFTSQS

-45 STCSP
+45 STCSS
-50 STRWE
+50 STTWE
-55 NILSIGTGIAAWNG
+55 NILSIGTGINAWNG

-82 TLQLNWVNMNN
+82 TLQLNWVNMSNQ
-93 SSIQRDIPLSSTDLT
+93 SVQTDIELSSTDLT

-123 PDYPGTVLS
+123 SSYTGTVLS
-132 SLLSQTSVQIGSTQG
+132 SLLAQKSVQIGSTQG
-147 ETRSYATYK
+147 GTRSYATYK
-156 AVTITDGTETGGG
+156 AVTITD
-169 ETGGGET
+169 
-176 GGGETG
+176 
-182 GGDSGSGTETST
+182 GTETST

-206 VPVDDPTKAITVTT
+206 VPVSAPTTAITVTT
-220 RSVDE
+220 TSVDE
-225 SLKVQSL
+225 SLKIQSL
-232 TNATGQQWTVV
+232 TNATGQQWTIV

-270 TLLSPL
+270 TALSPL

-296 VSQGNNTYKL
+296 VGQGNNTYKL
-306 RAKFTDGG
+306 RTKYTDGG

-331 TTSESTAAVF
+331 TTDESAAAVF
-341 GFIPV
+341 GFILV

-358 GDSGGGSTTETPNHG
+358 GSSGDSEHG
-373 SFSVSWVA
+373 SFNVSWVA

-399 YASTAALKADVNYH
+399 YASTTALKADVNYH

-439 SNGTPGSHDYY
+439 TSGTPGSHNYY
-450 SETLNDSGWD
+450 SETLDDSGWD

-471 NYGKPVYTN
+471 GYGKPVYTN
-480 VGYPFYPDYAPS
+480 VGYPFSSSAPN
-492 ANYGRSGLYTNVHNA
+492 ANTGYTAYGVQDHNA
-507 TGFYRRTMNIPAD
+507 TGFYRRTMNIPED

-533 YSAIVVWVNGNFVG
+533 YSAIVVWVNGKFVG
-547 YSQSSN
+547 YSQGSN
-553 TDAEFDLTGFVSTG
+553 TDAEFDLTGFVTTG

-575 YRWCDGSY
+575 YRWCDGSF

-617 ASNTAATAG
+617 ASNTTATAG

-638 GGSATKTVHV
+638 GGSATKTVDV
-648 TLLDNDDNEIASGSA
+648 TLLDNDDNVIASGSY
-663 TFSMSSATTT
+663 TFSISSATTT
-673 TKTVTL
+673 TKTVDL

-702 KDASGIEE
+702 KDASGNEE

-804 HGLQSLSSNSTWRN
+804 HYVGTAISSNSYWQN
-818 AMNDRTVRMV
+818 AMNDRAERMV

-846 GAGSNFSTI
+846 GAGSNFSGM
-855 YNNVKNL
+855 YNKVKSL
-862 DDRLI
+862 DSRLI

-874 NSDLGS
+874 YSDLGS
-880 NMYPTVSAVSSNS
+880 NMYPTISSLNS
-893 SGYNGM
+893 NKSGYNGM

-908 AMGNSVGALQEYWDI
+908 AMGNSLGGLQEYWDI
-923 IESSSGI
+923 I
-930 IGACIWDFV
+930 
-939 DQSIYD
+939 
-945 PVKIAAGTLKDSNG
+945 
-959 FNYFVSGY
+959 
-967 DYNNENWSV
+967 
-976 GFQGNFLNNGIIM
+976 
-989 ADRQWSAELAEVKNV
+989 
-1004 YKNVTFSSLNGKTL
+1004 
-1018 TIKNKNNFANL
+1018 
-1029 NKYALQW
+1029 
-1036 FVLKDGRRVQS
+1036 
-1047 GIVSMPSIAAGGS
+1047 
-1060 GTVTVP
+1060 
-1066 YNITTESGSEYI
+1066 
-1078 LHVQLC
+1078 
-1084 LKEDEMWAYKGYPV
+1084 
-1098 AEGEFTLQTWPSTL
+1098 
-1112 PTVSASGSVT
+1112 
-1122 VNTNTSKVSG
+1122 
-1132 TTATGKAWSIGISSG
+1132 
-1147 KITSWTVG
+1147 
-1155 GKSVIAAGPDFNSYR
+1155 
-1170 DIDNDRSISY
+1170 
-1180 SFTNSSST
+1180 
-1188 SVKSSLKKSGNNATM
+1188 
-1203 TVSGSATNC
+1203 
-1212 NYTAAYTFYPDGTV
+1212 
-1226 DMTVT
+1226 
-1231 FSPKGNLRRMG
+1231 
-1242 MGMSFASGFEQV
+1242 
-1254 EYYGRGPWSN
+1254 
-1264 YSDRKTGSWLGRY
+1264 
-1277 STTVDDFMEEFP
+1277 
-1289 HPQTF
+1289 
-1294 GDHQDMRE
+1294 
-1302 LILTNSNGLK
+1302 
-1312 VTVSTPTTT
+1312 
-1321 EGGAKTVSE
+1321 
-1330 PQVAFSLGHFDETH
+1330 
-1344 WCDASDNMWS
+1344 
-1354 VKQHWQD
+1354 
-1361 LTKQSQVYAHFD
+1361 
-1373 YCQRGLGNRS
+1373 
-1383 CSGDDALSNY
+1383 
-1393 QCPTSG
+1393 
-1399 SYSYTL
+1399 
-1405 RFKPE
+1405 

>member
-28 TASIDFTTQS
+28 TASIDFTSQS
-38 IKAEIDL
+38 IRAEIDL
-45 STCSP
+45 STCS
-50 STRWE
+50 SSKTWE
-55 NILSIGTGIAAWNG
+55 NILSIGTGIDAWKG
-69 YYNVHLYYTASSK
+69 YYNVHLYYTAK
-82 TLQLNWVNMNN
+82 DKKLQLNWVNLSNDSKQTN
-93 SSIQRDIPLSSTDLT
+93 ITLSSTDLT
-108 VELSSAGLSINGEVH
+108 VELSSAGLSINGKVH
-123 PDYPGTVLS
+123 SSYTGTVLS

-156 AVTITDGTETGGG
+156 AVTI
-169 ETGGGET
+169 TGGGET

-220 RSVDE
+220 TSVDE

-243 NSTFDSGY
+243 NSTFSSGY

-263 IDMANNN
+263 IDMANND
-270 TLLSPL
+270 TSKSPL
-276 QWTDEVSYNNSQNEN
+276 QWTDEVSYDNSQNEN
-291 QEFYL
+291 QEFCL
-296 VSQGNNTYKL
+296 TNQGDNTYKL
-306 RAKFTDGG
+306 
-314 STTIYYLTTSSG
+314 STKYTKYYTSRIYYLTTSSG

-331 TTSESTAAVF
+331 TTDESEAAVF

-346 DGSSEGGGESGG
+346 DGSSEGGGESGGGESGG

-373 SFSVSWVA
+373 SFNVSWISTA
-381 DQTVY
+381 NTYQD
-386 AKYKEEA
+386 YKEAA
-393 HATFMP
+393 HATYIP
-399 YASTAALKADVNYH
+399 YATTADVKADVNYH
-413 KPWLTPEN
+413 EPWLTP
-421 NTEYQS
+421 TAAEYMS
-427 LNGTWKFKFNSG
+427 LNGTWKFKYAAG
-439 SNGTPGSHDYY
+439 SYSAPATTEYY
-450 SETLNDSGWD
+450 GNNQSTSGWD
-460 DIKVPLSWEMA
+460 DITVPLSWEMA
-471 NYGKPVYTN
+471 GYGKPVYTN
-480 VGYPFYPDYAPS
+480 VGYPFTQNINGASVNVNDCYTQYGVTDYNS
-492 ANYGRSGLYTNVHNA
+492 
-507 TGFYRRTMNIPAD
+507 TGFYRRTFTLPEG
-520 WSDKRIFL
+520 WEDKRVFV
-528 HFDGA
+528 HFDGV
-533 YSAIVVWVNGNFVG
+533 YSAAVVWVNGNYVG
-547 YSQSSN
+547 YSQGSN
-553 TDAEFDLTGFVSTG
+553 TDAEFDLTGFVTAG
-567 DNQLSVCV
+567 ENNISVRV

-626 SMSVA
+626 DMSVA

-638 GGSATKTVHV
+638 GGSATKTVNV

-663 TFSMSSATTT
+663 RFSMSSATTT

-702 KDASGIEE
+702 KDASGNEE

-724 SGNTV
+724 SSNTV

-804 HGLQSLSSNSTWRN
+804 HYAGTKISSNSYWQN
-818 AMNDRTVRMV
+818 AMNDRAERMV

-846 GAGSNFSTI
+846 GAGSNFRGM
-855 YNNVKNL
+855 YNKVKSL
-862 DDRLI
+862 DSRLI

-874 NSDLGS
+874 YSDLGS
-880 NMYPTVSAVSSNS
+880 NMYPTISSLNS
-893 SGYNGM
+893 NKSGYNGM

-908 AMGNSVGALQEYWDI
+908 AMGNSLGGLQEYWDI
-923 IESSSGI
+923 IESSTGI

-945 PVKIAAGTLKDSNG
+945 PEMIAAGTLKNANG
-959 FNYFVSGY
+959 FNYYVSGY
-967 DYNNENWSV
+967 DYNSPGGVNY
-976 GFQGNFLNNGIIM
+976 GFQGNFLNNGLIT

-1004 YKNVTFSSLNGKTL
+1004 YKNVTFSSLSNKTL
-1018 TIKNKNNFANL
+1018 TIKNKNNFVNL

-1036 FVLKDGRRVQS
+1036 FVLKDGRRVES
-1047 GIVSMPSIAAGGS
+1047 GVVSMPSIAAGRT
-1060 GTVTVP
+1060 GTVYIP
-1066 YNITTESGSEYI
+1066 YTTSTTTDAEYI
-1078 LHVQLC
+1078 LHLQLC
-1084 LKEDEMWAYKGYPV
+1084 LTEDEMWAYKGYPV
-1098 AEGEFTLQTWPSTL
+1098 AEGEFTLASWPKL
-1112 PTVSASGSVT
+1112 PTVSTSSGSIS
-1122 VNTNTSKVSG
+1122 VNGTTVSG
-1132 TTATGKAWSIGISSG
+1132 RTPSGKAWSIEFSSG
-1147 KITSWTVG
+1147 KMSKWTYD
-1155 GKSVIAAGPDFNSYR
+1155 GKSLMSAAPDFNSYR
-1170 DIDNDRSISY
+1170 DIDNDRSLSA
-1180 SFTNSSST
+1180 TCVNSSSKT
-1188 SVKSSLKKSGNNATM
+1188 SVISDLSVNDKKATM
-1203 TVSGSATNC
+1203 TMRGTATNC
-1212 NYTAAYTFYPDGTV
+1212 SYTIAYTFYPDATV
-1226 DMTVT
+1226 DMVVT
-1231 FSPKGNLRRMG
+1231 FSPTGVTRRIGLG
-1242 MGMSFASGFEQV
+1242 MQFPSGFEQV

-1264 YSDRKTGSWLGRY
+1264 YVDRKTGSWLGRY
-1277 STTVDDFMEEFP
+1277 TTTVDDFMEEFP

-1294 GDHQDMRE
+1294 GDHQDLRE
-1302 LILTNSNGLK
+1302 LTLTNSSANVKLN
-1312 VTVSTPTTT
+1312 V
-1321 EGGAKTVSE
+1321 KTSG
-1330 PQVAFSLGHFDETH
+1330 QVAFSLGHFDEKSWYGSGDT
-1344 WCDASDNMWS
+1344 MWS
-1354 VKQHWQD
+1354 DGLHWYD
-1361 LTKQSQVYAHFD
+1361 MTKQSQIYAHFD
-1373 YCQRGLGNRS
+1373 YYQRGLGNNS
-1383 CSGDDALSNY
+1383 CGGDQALSQY

-1399 SYSYTL
+1399 SYTYTL

>member
-1 MMLGFGTAQADTTL
+1 MKHTLSYILGIFIILAMGIGQVKADTTL
-15 WSNYAPKGVKFSQ
+15 WTNYAPNGEKFSQ
-28 TASIDFTTQS
+28 TASIDFTSQS

-45 STCSP
+45 STCSS
-50 STRWE
+50 STTWE
-55 NILSIGTGIAAWNG
+55 NILSIGTGINAWNG

-82 TLQLNWVNMNN
+82 TLQLNWVNMSNA
-93 SSIQRDIPLSSTDLT
+93 SVQTDITLSSTDLT

-123 PDYPGTVLS
+123 SSYTGTVLS
-132 SLLSQTSVQIGSTQG
+132 SLLAQTSVQIGSTQG

-156 AVTITDGTETGGG
+156 AVTITDV
-169 ETGGGET
+169 
-176 GGGETG
+176 
-182 GGDSGSGTETST
+182 TETST

-206 VPVDDPTKAITVTT
+206 VPVSAPTTAITVTT
-220 RSVDE
+220 TSVDE
-225 SLKVQSL
+225 SLKIQSL
-232 TNATGQQWTVV
+232 TNASGQQWTIV

-270 TLLSPL
+270 TALSPL

-296 VSQGNNTYKL
+296 VGQGNNTYKL
-306 RAKFTDGG
+306 RTKYTDGG
-314 STTIYYLTTSSG
+314 STTIYYLTTTTG

-331 TTSESTAAVF
+331 TTDESAAAVF
-341 GFIPV
+341 GFILV

-358 GDSGGGSTTETPNHG
+358 GSSGDSEHG
-373 SFSVSWVA
+373 SFNVSWVA

-399 YASTAALKADVNYH
+399 YASMSALKADVNYH

-439 SNGTPGSHDYY
+439 TSGTPGSHNYY
-450 SETLNDSGWD
+450 SETLDDSGWD

-471 NYGKPVYTN
+471 GYGKPVYTN
-480 VGYPFYPDYAPS
+480 VGYPFSSSAPN
-492 ANYGRSGLYTNVHNA
+492 ANTGYTQYGVQDHNA
-507 TGFYRRTMNIPAD
+507 TGFYRRTMNIPEE
-520 WSDKRIFL
+520 WGDKRIFL

-533 YSAIVVWVNGNFVG
+533 YSAIVVWVNGKFVG
-547 YSQSSN
+547 YSQGSN
-553 TDAEFDLTGFVSTG
+553 TDAEFDLTGFVTTG

-575 YRWCDGSY
+575 YRWCDGSF

-638 GGSATKTVHV
+638 GGSATKTVDV
-648 TLLDNDDNEIASGSA
+648 TLLDNDDNVIASGST

-673 TKTVTL
+673 TQTVTL

-684 LKAWSCEEP
+684 LKAWSCEDP

-702 KDASGIEE
+702 KDASGNEE

-804 HGLQSLSSNSTWRN
+804 HYVGTAISSNSYWQN
-818 AMNDRTVRMV
+818 AMNDRAERMV

-846 GAGSNFSTI
+846 GAGSNFRGM
-855 YNNVKNL
+855 YNNVKSL
-862 DDRLI
+862 DSRLI
-867 HNEQNQS
+867 HNEQNQ
-874 NSDLGS
+874 NYSDLGS
-880 NMYPTVSAVSSNS
+880 NMYPKISSLNS
-893 SGYNGM
+893 NKSGYNSM

-908 AMGNSVGALQEYWDI
+908 AMGNSLGGLQEYWDI
-923 IESSSGI
+923 IESSTGI

-939 DQSIYD
+939 DQSIYN
-945 PVKIAAGTLKDSNG
+945 PTKIAAGTLKDSNG
-959 FNYFVSGY
+959 FNYYVSGY
-967 DYNNENWSV
+967 DYNSPSGVNY
-976 GFQGNFLNNGIIM
+976 GFQGNFLNNGLIT
-989 ADRQWSAELAEVKNV
+989 ADRQWSAELSEVKNV
-1004 YKNVTFSSLNGKTL
+1004 YKNMTFSSLSGKML
-1018 TIKNKNNFANL
+1018 TIKNKNNFTNL

-1036 FVLKDGRRVQS
+1036 FVLKNGRSVES
-1047 GIVSMPSIAAGGS
+1047 GVVTMPSIAAGS
-1060 GTVTVP
+1060 TGTVSIP
-1066 YNITTESGSEYI
+1066 YTTTTTTDAEYI
-1078 LHVQLC
+1078 LHLQLC
-1084 LKEDEMWAYKGYPV
+1084 LTEDEMWAYKGYPV
-1098 AEGEFTLQTWPSTL
+1098 AEGEFTLASWPSL
-1112 PTVSASGSVT
+1112 PTVSTSSGSI
-1122 VNTNTSKVSG
+1122 SVSG
-1132 TTATGKAWSIGISSG
+1132 TTVSGTTPEGKAWSISFNSG
-1147 KITSWTVG
+1147 KMSSWTYG
-1155 GKSVIAAGPDFNSYR
+1155 GQSLMYAAPDFNSYR
-1170 DIDNDRSISY
+1170 DIDNDRSLSAKCV
-1180 SFTNSSST
+1180 NSSST
-1188 SVKSSLKKSGNNATM
+1188 SVTSALSVKDNKATM
-1203 TVSGSATNC
+1203 TMKGTATNC
-1212 NYTAAYTFYPDGTV
+1212 SYTIAYTFYPDATV
-1226 DMTVT
+1226 DMVVT
-1231 FSPKGNLRRMG
+1231 FSPTGVTRRIGLG
-1242 MGMSFASGFEQV
+1242 MQFPSGFEQV

-1264 YSDRKTGSWLGRY
+1264 YVDRKTGSWLGRY
-1277 STTVDDFMEEFP
+1277 TTTVDAFMEEFP

-1294 GDHQDMRE
+1294 GDHQDLRE
-1302 LILTNSNGLK
+1302 LTLTNSSANVRLNLK
-1312 VTVSTPTTT
+1312 TS
-1321 EGGAKTVSE
+1321 G
-1330 PQVAFSLGHFDETH
+1330 QVAFSLGHFDETR
-1344 WCDASDNMWS
+1344 WYGSGDTMWS
-1354 VKQHWQD
+1354 DGLHWYD
-1361 LTKQSQVYAHFD
+1361 MTKQSQIYAHFD
-1373 YCQRGLGNRS
+1373 YYQRGLGNNS
-1383 CSGDDALSNY
+1383 CGGDQALSQY

-1399 SYSYTL
+1399 SYTYTL
-1405 RFKPE
+1405 RFTPSLAE

>member
-1 MMLGFGTAQADTTL
+1 MLGFGTAQADTTL
-15 WSNYAPKGVKFSQ
+15 WSNYAPGGNSFSK
-28 TASIDFTTQS
+28 SIDIDFTTQS

-45 STCSP
+45 STCS
-50 STRWE
+50 SSKTWE
-55 NILSIGTGIAAWNG
+55 NILSIGTGISSWNG

-82 TLQLNWVNMNN
+82 TLQLNWVSQQSN
-93 SSIQRDIPLSSTDLT
+93 SIQTDITLSSTTLT

-123 PDYPGTVLS
+123 SSYTGTVLS
-132 SLLSQTSVQIGSTQG
+132 NLLSQTSVDIGSTQG
-147 ETRSYATYK
+147 GTRSWATYNY
-156 AVTITDGTETGGG
+156 VTVTGGTETGGG
-169 ETGGGET
+169 ETET
-176 GGGETG
+176 T
-182 GGDSGSGTETST
+182 TF
-194 YVVPEY
+194 VAPEY

-220 RSVDE
+220 RNTDE

-232 TNATGQQWTVV
+232 TNTEGQQWTAV
-243 NSTFDSGY
+243 NSTFNSGY
-251 PYLFKSVLSGLA
+251 PYLFKNVMSGLA
-263 IDMANNN
+263 MDMANNSSS
-270 TLLSPL
+270 LSPL
-276 QWTDEVSYNNSQNEN
+276 QWTDEISYNNSANKN
-291 QEFYL
+291 QEFCL
-296 VSQGNNTYKL
+296 VDQGNNTYKL
-306 RAKFTDGG
+306 KTQYTNWYGN
-314 STTIYYLTTSSG
+314 TTIYYLTTTSG

-331 TTSESTAAVF
+331 TTSEGDAAVF
-341 GFIPV
+341 GFISI
-346 DGSSEGGGESGG
+346 DSTSGGGEGGGESGG
-358 GDSGGGSTTETPNHG
+358 GESGGGESGGGSTTETPNHG

-480 VGYPFYPDYAPS
+480 VGYPFYPDHAPS
-492 ANYGRSGLYTNVHNA
+492 ANYGRSGLYTNDHNA

-638 GGSATKTVHV
+638 GGSATKTVDV
-648 TLLDNDDNEIASGSA
+648 TLLNDEDNVIASGSA
-663 TFSMSSATTT
+663 TFSMSSATTS

-702 KDASGIEE
+702 KDANGNEE
-710 MAFSTRYGFRNITQ
+710 MAFSTRYGFRNITK

-855 YNNVKNL
+855 YDNVKNL

-959 FNYFVSGY
+959 FNYYVSGY
-967 DYNNENWSV
+967 DYNSPSGVNW
-976 GFQGNFLNNGIIM
+976 GFQGNFLNNGLIT

-1004 YKNVTFSSLNGKTL
+1004 YKNVTFSSLSNKTL
-1018 TIKNKNNFANL
+1018 TIKNKNNFVNL

-1036 FVLKDGRRVQS
+1036 FVLKDGRRVES
-1047 GIVSMPSIAAGGS
+1047 GIVSMPSIAAGRT
-1060 GTVTVP
+1060 GTVSIP
-1066 YNITTESGSEYI
+1066 YTTSTTTDAEYI
-1078 LHVQLC
+1078 LHLQLC
-1084 LKEDEMWAYKGYPV
+1084 LAEDEMWAYKGYPV
-1098 AEGEFTLQTWPSTL
+1098 AEGEFTLASWPSL
-1112 PTVSASGSVT
+1112 PTVSTSSGSI
-1122 VNTNTSKVSG
+1122 SVSG
-1132 TTATGKAWSIGISSG
+1132 TTVSGTTPSGKAWSIRFSSG
-1147 KITSWTVG
+1147 KMSSWTYD
-1155 GKSVIAAGPDFNSYR
+1155 GKSLMYAAPDFNSYR
-1170 DIDNDRSISY
+1170 DIDNDRSLSATCVN
-1180 SFTNSSST
+1180 SSSST
-1188 SVKSSLKKSGNNATM
+1188 SVTSALAKS
-1203 TVSGSATNC
+1203 
-1212 NYTAAYTFYPDGTV
+1212 
-1226 DMTVT
+1226 
-1231 FSPKGNLRRMG
+1231 
-1242 MGMSFASGFEQV
+1242 
-1254 EYYGRGPWSN
+1254 
-1264 YSDRKTGSWLGRY
+1264 
-1277 STTVDDFMEEFP
+1277 
-1289 HPQTF
+1289 
-1294 GDHQDMRE
+1294 
-1302 LILTNSNGLK
+1302 
-1312 VTVSTPTTT
+1312 
-1321 EGGAKTVSE
+1321 
-1330 PQVAFSLGHFDETH
+1330 
-1344 WCDASDNMWS
+1344 
-1354 VKQHWQD
+1354 
-1361 LTKQSQVYAHFD
+1361 
-1373 YCQRGLGNRS
+1373 
-1383 CSGDDALSNY
+1383 
-1393 QCPTSG
+1393 
-1399 SYSYTL
+1399 
-1405 RFKPE
+1405 

>member
-1 MMLGFGTAQADTTL
+1 MKHTLSYILGISIILFVGIGQVKADTTL
-15 WSNYAPKGVKFSQ
+15 WTNYAPNGEKFSQ
-28 TASIDFTTQS
+28 TASIDFTSQS

-45 STCSP
+45 STCSS
-50 STRWE
+50 STTWE
-55 NILSIGTGIAAWNG
+55 NILSIGTGINAWNG

-93 SSIQRDIPLSSTDLT
+93 SSVQTDITLSSTDLT

-123 PDYPGTVLS
+123 SSYTGTVLS
-132 SLLSQTSVQIGSTQG
+132 SLLAQKSVQIGSTQG
-147 ETRSYATYK
+147 DTRSYATYK
-156 AVTITDGTETGGG
+156 AVTITDGTET
-169 ETGGGET
+169 
-176 GGGETG
+176 
-182 GGDSGSGTETST
+182 ST
-194 YVVPEY
+194 YVLPEY

-206 VPVDDPTKAITVTT
+206 VPVSAPTTAITVTT
-220 RSVDE
+220 TSVDE
-225 SLKVQSL
+225 SLKIQSL
-232 TNATGQQWTVV
+232 TNTTGQQWTIV

-270 TLLSPL
+270 TALSPL

-296 VSQGNNTYKL
+296 VGQGNNTYKL
-306 RAKFTDGG
+306 RTKYTDGG
-314 STTIYYLTTSSG
+314 STTIYYLTTTTG

-331 TTSESTAAVF
+331 TTDESAAAVF
-341 GFIPV
+341 GFILV
-346 DGSSEGGGESGG
+346 DGSSEGGESGG
-358 GDSGGGSTTETPNHG
+358 GSSGDSEHG
-373 SFSVSWVA
+373 SFNVSWVA

-399 YASTAALKADVNYH
+399 YASMAALKADINYH

-439 SNGTPGSHDYY
+439 TSGTPGSHNYY
-450 SETLNDSGWD
+450 SDTLDDSGWD

-471 NYGKPVYTN
+471 GYGKPVYTN
-480 VGYPFYPDYAPS
+480 VGYPFSSSAPN
-492 ANYGRSGLYTNVHNA
+492 ANTGYTAYGVQDHNA
-507 TGFYRRTMNIPAD
+507 TGFYRRTMNIPED
-520 WSDKRIFL
+520 WGDKRIFL

-533 YSAIVVWVNGNFVG
+533 YSAIVVWVNGKFVG
-547 YSQSSN
+547 YSQGSN
-553 TDAEFDLTGFVSTG
+553 TDAEFDLTGFVTTG

-575 YRWCDGSY
+575 YRWCDGSF

-638 GGSATKTVHV
+638 GGSAAKTVDV
-648 TLLDNDDNEIASGSA
+648 TLLDNDDSVIASGST

-673 TKTVTL
+673 TQTVTL

-702 KDASGIEE
+702 KDASGNEE

-804 HGLQSLSSNSTWRN
+804 HYAGTKISSNSYWQN
-818 AMNDRTVRMV
+818 AMNDRAERMV

-846 GAGSNFSTI
+846 GAGSNFSGM
-855 YNNVKNL
+855 YNKVKIL
-862 DDRLI
+862 DSRLI

-874 NSDLGS
+874 YSDLGS
-880 NMYPTVSAVSSNS
+880 NMYPTISSLNS
-893 SGYNGM
+893 NKSGYNSK

-908 AMGNSVGALQEYWDI
+908 AMGNSLGGLQEYWDI
-923 IESSSGI
+923 IESSTGI

-939 DQSIYD
+939 DQSIYN
-945 PVKIAAGTLKDSNG
+945 PTKIAAGTLKDNNG
-959 FNYFVSGY
+959 FNYYVSGY
-967 DYNNENWSV
+967 DYNSTGGVGV
-976 GFQGNFLNNGIIM
+976 GFQGNFLNNGLIT

-1004 YKNVTFSSLNGKTL
+1004 YKNVTFSSLSGKTL
-1018 TIKNKNNFANL
+1018 TIKNKNNFTNL

-1036 FVLKDGRRVQS
+1036 FVLKDGRSVES
-1047 GIVSMPSIAAGGS
+1047 GVVTMPSIAAGS
-1060 GTVTVP
+1060 TGTVSIP
-1066 YNITTESGSEYI
+1066 YTTTTTTDAEYI
-1078 LHVQLC
+1078 LHLQLC
-1084 LKEDEMWAYKGYPV
+1084 LTEDEMWAYKGYPV
-1098 AEGEFTLQTWPSTL
+1098 AEGEFTLTSWPSL
-1112 PTVSASGSVT
+1112 PTVSTSSGSI
-1122 VNTNTSKVSG
+1122 SVSG
-1132 TTATGKAWSIGISSG
+1132 TTVSGMTPEGKAWSISFNSG
-1147 KITSWTVG
+1147 KMSSWTYG
-1155 GKSVIAAGPDFNSYR
+1155 GQSLMYAAPDFNSYR
-1170 DIDNDRSISY
+1170 DIDNDRSLSA
-1180 SFTNSSST
+1180 TCVNSSNT
-1188 SVKSSLKKSGNNATM
+1188 SVTSALSVNDNKATM
-1203 TVSGSATNC
+1203 TMRGTATNC
-1212 NYTAAYTFYPDGTV
+1212 SYTIAYTFYPDATV
-1226 DMTVT
+1226 DMVVT
-1231 FSPKGNLRRMG
+1231 FSPTGVTRRIGLG
-1242 MGMSFASGFEQV
+1242 MQFPSGFEQV

-1264 YSDRKTGSWLGRY
+1264 YVDRKTGSWLGRY
-1277 STTVDDFMEEFP
+1277 TTTVDAFMEEFP

-1294 GDHQDMRE
+1294 GDHQDLRE
-1302 LILTNSNGLK
+1302 LTLTNSSANVRLNLK
-1312 VTVSTPTTT
+1312 TS
-1321 EGGAKTVSE
+1321 G
-1330 PQVAFSLGHFDETH
+1330 QVAFSLGHFDETR
-1344 WCDASDNMWS
+1344 WYGSGDTMWS
-1354 VKQHWQD
+1354 DGLHWYD
-1361 LTKQSQVYAHFD
+1361 MTKQSQIYAHFD
-1373 YCQRGLGNRS
+1373 YYQRGLGNNS
-1383 CSGDDALSNY
+1383 CGGDQALSQY

-1399 SYSYTL
+1399 SYTYTL
-1405 RFKPE
+1405 RFTPSLAE

>member
-1 MMLGFGTAQADTTL
+1 MKHTLSYILGISIILAMGIGQVKADTTL
-15 WSNYAPKGVKFSQ
+15 WSNYTPNGEKFSQ
-28 TASIDFTTQS
+28 TASIDFTSQS

-45 STCSP
+45 STCS
-50 STRWE
+50 STATWE
-55 NILSIGTGIAAWNG
+55 NILSIGTGIDAWNG

-82 TLQLNWVNMNN
+82 TLQLNWVNMSNA
-93 SSIQRDIPLSSTDLT
+93 SVQTDITLSSTDLT

-123 PDYPGTVLS
+123 SSYTGTVLS

-147 ETRSYATYK
+147 GTRSYATYK
-156 AVTITDGTETGGG
+156 AVTITD
-169 ETGGGET
+169 
-176 GGGETG
+176 
-182 GGDSGSGTETST
+182 GTETST

-206 VPVDDPTKAITVTT
+206 VPVSAPTTAITVTT
-220 RSVDE
+220 TSVDE
-225 SLKVQSL
+225 SLKIQSL
-232 TNATGQQWTVV
+232 TNASGQQWTIV

-270 TLLSPL
+270 TSLSPL

-296 VSQGNNTYKL
+296 VGQGNNTYKL
-306 RAKFTDGG
+306 RTKFTSRG
-314 STTIYYLTTSSG
+314 STTIYYLTTTTG

-331 TTSESTAAVF
+331 TTDESAAAVF
-341 GFIPV
+341 GFILV

-358 GDSGGGSTTETPNHG
+358 GSSGDSEHG
-373 SFSVSWVA
+373 SFNVSWVA

-399 YASTAALKADVNYH
+399 YASMASLKADVNYH

-439 SNGTPGSHDYY
+439 TSGTPGSHNYY
-450 SETLNDSGWD
+450 SETLDDSGWD

-471 NYGKPVYTN
+471 GYGKPVYTN
-480 VGYPFYPDYAPS
+480 VGYPFSSSAPN
-492 ANYGRSGLYTNVHNA
+492 ANTGYTQYGVQDHNA
-507 TGFYRRTMNIPAD
+507 TGFYRRTMNIPEG

-533 YSAIVVWVNGNFVG
+533 YSAIVVWVNGKFVG
-547 YSQSSN
+547 YSQGSN
-553 TDAEFDLTGFVSTG
+553 TDAEFDLTGFVTTG

-575 YRWCDGSY
+575 YRWCDGSF

-638 GGSATKTVHV
+638 GGSATKTVDV
-648 TLLDNDDNEIASGSA
+648 TLLDNDDNVIASGST

-684 LKAWSCEEP
+684 LKAWSCEDP

-702 KDASGIEE
+702 KDASGNEE

-804 HGLQSLSSNSTWRN
+804 HYVGTAISSNSYWQN
-818 AMNDRTVRMV
+818 AMNDRAERMV

-846 GAGSNFSTI
+846 GAGSNFSGM
-855 YNNVKNL
+855 YNKVKSL
-862 DDRLI
+862 DSRLI
-867 HNEQNQS
+867 HNEQNQRY
-874 NSDLGS
+874 SDLGS
-880 NMYPTVSAVSSNS
+880 NMYPTISSLNS
-893 SGYNGM
+893 NKSGYNSM

-908 AMGNSVGALQEYWDI
+908 AMGNSLGGLQEYWDI
-923 IESSSGI
+923 IESSTGI

-939 DQSIYD
+939 DQSIYN
-945 PVKIAAGTLKDSNG
+945 PTKIAAGTLKDANG
-959 FNYFVSGY
+959 FNYYVSGY
-967 DYNNENWSV
+967 DYNSPSGVNY
-976 GFQGNFLNNGIIM
+976 GFQGNFLNNGLIT
-989 ADRQWSAELAEVKNV
+989 ADRQWSAELSEVKNV
-1004 YKNVTFSSLNGKTL
+1004 YKNVTFSSLSGKTL
-1018 TIKNKNNFANL
+1018 TIKNKNNFTNL

-1036 FVLKDGRRVQS
+1036 FVLKDGRSVES
-1047 GIVSMPSIAAGGS
+1047 GVVTMPSIAAGS
-1060 GTVTVP
+1060 TGTVSIP
-1066 YNITTESGSEYI
+1066 YTTTTTTDAEYI
-1078 LHVQLC
+1078 LHLQLC
-1084 LKEDEMWAYKGYPV
+1084 LTEDEMWAYKGYPV
-1098 AEGEFTLQTWPSTL
+1098 AEGEFTLASWPSL
-1112 PTVSASGSVT
+1112 PTVSTSSGSI
-1122 VNTNTSKVSG
+1122 SVSG
-1132 TTATGKAWSIGISSG
+1132 TTVSGTTPSGKAWSISFNSG
-1147 KITSWTVG
+1147 KMSSWIYG
-1155 GKSVIAAGPDFNSYR
+1155 GQSLMYAAPDFNSYR
-1170 DIDNDRSISY
+1170 DIDNDRSLSA
-1180 SFTNSSST
+1180 TCVNSSST
-1188 SVKSSLKKSGNNATM
+1188 SVTSALAKSGNKATM
-1203 TVSGSATNC
+1203 TMKGTATNC
-1212 NYTAAYTFYPDGTV
+1212 SYTIAYTFYPDATV
-1226 DMTVT
+1226 DMVVT
-1231 FSPKGNLRRMG
+1231 FSPTGVTRRIGLG
-1242 MGMSFASGFEQV
+1242 MQFPSGFEQV

-1264 YSDRKTGSWLGRY
+1264 YVDRKTGSWLGRY
-1277 STTVDDFMEEFP
+1277 TTTVDAFMEEFP

-1294 GDHQDMRE
+1294 GDHQDLRE
-1302 LILTNSNGLK
+1302 LTLTNSSANVRLNLK
-1312 VTVSTPTTT
+1312 TS
-1321 EGGAKTVSE
+1321 G
-1330 PQVAFSLGHFDETH
+1330 QVAFSLGHFDETR
-1344 WCDASDNMWS
+1344 WYGSGDTMWS
-1354 VKQHWQD
+1354 DGLHWYD
-1361 LTKQSQVYAHFD
+1361 MTKQSQIYAHFD
-1373 YCQRGLGNRS
+1373 YYQRGLGNNS
-1383 CSGDDALSNY
+1383 CGGDQALSQY

-1399 SYSYTL
+1399 SYTYTL
-1405 RFKPE
+1405 RFTPSLAE

>member
-38 IKAEIDL
+38 IRAEIDL

-93 SSIQRDIPLSSTDLT
+93 SSVQTDITLSSTDLT

-123 PDYPGTVLS
+123 SRYTGTVLS

-147 ETRSYATYK
+147 RTRSYATYK
-156 AVTITDGTETGGG
+156 AVTITDA
-169 ETGGGET
+169 
-176 GGGETG
+176 
-182 GGDSGSGTETST
+182 TETST

-206 VPVDDPTKAITVTT
+206 VPVSAPTTAITVTT
-220 RSVDE
+220 TSVDE

-243 NSTFDSGY
+243 NSTFSSGY

-270 TLLSPL
+270 TALSPL

-306 RAKFTDGG
+306 RAKYTDGG
-314 STTIYYLTTSSG
+314 STTIYYLTTTTG

-331 TTSESTAAVF
+331 TTTESAAAVF

-358 GDSGGGSTTETPNHG
+358 GSSGGGDSGGGSTTETPNHG
-373 SFSVSWVA
+373 SFNVSWVA

-386 AKYKEEA
+386 AKHKEDA

-439 SNGTPGSHDYY
+439 RSGTPGSHNYY
-450 SETLNDSGWD
+450 SEPLDDSGWD

-471 NYGKPVYTN
+471 GYGKPVYTN
-480 VGYPFYPDYAPS
+480 VGYPFSSNAPN
-492 ANYGRSGLYTNVHNA
+492 ANTGYTSYGVQDHNA
-507 TGFYRRTMNIPAD
+507 TGFYRRTMNIPED

-547 YSQSSN
+547 YSQGSN
-553 TDAEFDLTGFVSTG
+553 TDAEFDLTGFVTTG

-617 ASNTAATAG
+617 ATNTAATAG
-626 SMSVA
+626 SMRVA

-638 GGSATKTVHV
+638 GGSATKTVDV
-648 TLLDNDDNEIASGSA
+648 TLLDNDDNVIASGS
-663 TFSMSSATTT
+663 TEFSMSSATTT

-702 KDASGIEE
+702 KDASGNEE
-710 MAFSTRYGFRNITQ
+710 MAFSTRYGFRDIVLKNTSGARYIT
-724 SGNTV
+724 V
-729 LINGQRVYFKG
+729 NGQRVFLKG

-793 LYCMDEADVEC
+793 LYCTDEADVEC
-804 HGLQSLSSNSTWRN
+804 HGSQGLASNSTWLN
-818 AMNDRTVRMV
+818 AMNDRTLRMV
-828 KRDRNHP
+828 RRDRNHP
-835 SVIFWSLGNEC
+835 SILMWSLGNEA
-846 GAGSNFSTI
+846 GAASNNSTI
-855 YNNVKNL
+855 RNNVTNI
-862 DDRLI
+862 DSRPVWYC
-867 HNEQNQS
+867 NGTS
-874 NSDLGS
+874 NVSYSDLHS
-880 NMYPTVSAVSSNS
+880 SMYPTVSDVSGWTSGVNS
-893 SGYNGM
+893 K
-899 PYFICEYEH
+899 PYFICEYAH
-908 AMGNSVGALQEYWDI
+908 AMGNAVGNLQEYWDE
-923 IESSSGI
+923 IESSTGI

-939 DQSIYD
+939 DQSIYN
-945 PVKIAAGTLKDSNG
+945 PTKIAAGTLKDGNG
-959 FNYFVSGY
+959 FNYYVSGY
-967 DYNNENWSV
+967 DYNSTGGVNY
-976 GFQGNFLNNGIIM
+976 GFQGNFLNNGLIT

-1004 YKNVTFSSLNGKTL
+1004 YKNVTFSSLSNKTL
-1018 TIKNKNNFANL
+1018 TIKNKNNFVNL

-1036 FVLKDGRRVQS
+1036 FVLKDGRRVES
-1047 GIVSMPSIAAGGS
+1047 GVETMPSIAAGRT
-1060 GTVTVP
+1060 GTVSIP
-1066 YNITTESGSEYI
+1066 YTTSTTTDAEYI

-1084 LKEDEMWAYKGYPV
+1084 LTEDEMWAYKGYPV
-1098 AEGEFTLQTWPSTL
+1098 AEGEFTLASWPKL
-1112 PTVSASGSVT
+1112 PTVSTSSGSI
-1122 VNTNTSKVSG
+1122 SVSG
-1132 TTATGKAWSIGISSG
+1132 TTVSGTTPSGKAWSIRFNSG
-1147 KITSWTVG
+1147 KMSSWTYD
-1155 GKSVIAAGPDFNSYR
+1155 GKSLMYAAPDFNSYR
-1170 DIDNDRSISY
+1170 DIDNDRNLSA
-1180 SFTNSSST
+1180 TCVNSSSNT
-1188 SVKSSLKKSGNNATM
+1188 SVTSALAKSGNKATM
-1203 TVSGSATNC
+1203 TMRGTATNC
-1212 NYTAAYTFYPDGTV
+1212 SYTIAYTFYPDATV
-1226 DMTVT
+1226 DMVVT
-1231 FSPKGNLRRMG
+1231 FSPTGVTRRIGLG
-1242 MGMSFASGFEQV
+1242 MQFPSGFEQV

-1264 YSDRKTGSWLGRY
+1264 YVDRKTGSWLGRY
-1277 STTVDDFMEEFP
+1277 TTTVDDFMEEFP

-1294 GDHQDMRE
+1294 GDHQDLRE
-1302 LILTNSNGLK
+1302 LTLTNSSANVKLN
-1312 VTVSTPTTT
+1312 V
-1321 EGGAKTVSE
+1321 KTSG
-1330 PQVAFSLGHFDETH
+1330 QVAFSLGHFDEKSWYGSGDT
-1344 WCDASDNMWS
+1344 MWS
-1354 VKQHWQD
+1354 DGLHWYD
-1361 LTKQSQVYAHFD
+1361 MTKQSQIYAHFD
-1373 YCQRGLGNRS
+1373 YYQRGLGNNS
-1383 CSGDDALSNY
+1383 CGGDQALSLY

-1399 SYSYTL
+1399 SYTYTL

>member
-45 STCSP
+45 STCS
-50 STRWE
+50 SSKTWE
-55 NILSIGTGIAAWNG
+55 NILSIGTGIDAWNG

-82 TLQLNWVNMNN
+82 KLQLNWVNMDNASVQNN
-93 SSIQRDIPLSSTDLT
+93 ITLSSTDLT

-123 PDYPGTVLS
+123 SSYTGTVLS
-132 SLLSQTSVQIGSTQG
+132 SLLAHKSVQIGSTQG
-147 ETRSYATYK
+147 GTRSYATYK
-156 AVTITDGTETGGG
+156 AVTITD
-169 ETGGGET
+169 
-176 GGGETG
+176 
-182 GGDSGSGTETST
+182 GTETST

-206 VPVDDPTKAITVTT
+206 VPVSAPTKAITVTT
-220 RSVDE
+220 TSVDE

-270 TLLSPL
+270 TALSPL

-306 RAKFTDGG
+306 RAKYTDGG

-331 TTSESTAAVF
+331 TTSESQAAVF

-346 DGSSEGGGESGG
+346 DGSSEGGGESGGGESGG

-373 SFSVSWVA
+373 SFNVSWISTA
-381 DQTVY
+381 NTYED
-386 AKYKEEA
+386 YKEAA
-393 HATFMP
+393 HATYIP
-399 YASTAALKADVNYH
+399 YATTADVKADVNYH
-413 KPWLTPEN
+413 EPWLTP
-421 NTEYQS
+421 TAAEYMS
-427 LNGTWKFKFNSG
+427 LNGTWKFKYAAG
-439 SNGTPGSHDYY
+439 SYSAPATTEYY
-450 SETLNDSGWD
+450 GNNQSTSGWD
-460 DIKVPLSWEMA
+460 DITVPLSWEMA
-471 NYGKPVYTN
+471 GYGKPVYTN
-480 VGYPFYPDYAPS
+480 VGYPFTQSINGASVNVNSCHTQYGVTDYNS
-492 ANYGRSGLYTNVHNA
+492 
-507 TGFYRRTMNIPAD
+507 TGFYRRTFTLPEG
-520 WSDKRIFL
+520 WEDKRVFV
-528 HFDGA
+528 HFDGV
-533 YSAIVVWVNGNFVG
+533 YSAAVVWVNGNYVG
-547 YSQSSN
+547 YSQGSN
-553 TDAEFDLTGFVSTG
+553 TDAEFDLTGFVTAG
-567 DNQLSVCV
+567 ENNISVRV

-617 ASNTAATAG
+617 ATNTAATAG
-626 SMSVA
+626 SMNVA

-638 GGSATKTVHV
+638 GGSATKTVDV
-648 TLLDNDDNEIASGSA
+648 TLLDNDDNVIASGST

-673 TKTVTL
+673 TQAVTL

-702 KDASGIEE
+702 KDASGNEE
-710 MAFSTRYGFRNITQ
+710 MAFSTRYGFRNITK

-804 HGLQSLSSNSTWRN
+804 HSAGTAISSNSSWQN
-818 AMNDRTVRMV
+818 AMNDRAERMV

-846 GAGSNFSTI
+846 GAGSNFRGM
-855 YNNVKNL
+855 YNMVKSL
-862 DDRLI
+862 DSRLI

-874 NSDLGS
+874 YSDLGS
-880 NMYPTVSAVSSNS
+880 NMYPTIKSLNSNT

-908 AMGNSVGALQEYWDI
+908 AMGNSLGGLQEYWNI
-923 IESSSGI
+923 IEGSTGI

-939 DQSIYD
+939 DQSIYN
-945 PVKIAAGTLKDSNG
+945 PTKIAAGTLKDSNG
-959 FNYFVSGY
+959 FNYYVSGY
-967 DYNNENWSV
+967 DYNSTSGVGV
-976 GFQGNFLNNGIIM
+976 GFQGNFLNNGLIT

-1004 YKNVTFSSLNGKTL
+1004 YKNVTFSSLSNKTL
-1018 TIKNKNNFANL
+1018 TIKNKNNFVNL

-1036 FVLKDGRRVQS
+1036 FVLKNGRRVES
-1047 GIVSMPSIAAGGS
+1047 GVVSMPSIAAGS
-1060 GTVTVP
+1060 TGTVSIP
-1066 YNITTESGSEYI
+1066 YTTSTTTDAEYI
-1078 LHVQLC
+1078 LHLQLC
-1084 LKEDEMWAYKGYPV
+1084 LAEDEMWAYKGYPV
-1098 AEGEFTLQTWPSTL
+1098 AEGEFTLASWPEL
-1112 PTVSASGSVT
+1112 PTVSTSSGSIS
-1122 VNTNTSKVSG
+1122 VNGTTVSG
-1132 TTATGKAWSIGISSG
+1132 TTPEGKAWSIRFSSG
-1147 KITSWTVG
+1147 KMSSWTYD
-1155 GKSVIAAGPDFNSYR
+1155 GKSLMYAAPDFNSYR
-1170 DIDNDRSISY
+1170 DIDNDRNLSA
-1180 SFTNSSST
+1180 TCVNSSST
-1188 SVKSSLKKSGNNATM
+1188 SASALTKSGNKATM
-1203 TVSGSATNC
+1203 TMNGEATNC
-1212 NYTAAYTFYPDGTV
+1212 SYTIAYTFYPDATV
-1226 DMTVT
+1226 DMVVT
-1231 FSPKGNLRRMG
+1231 FTPTNVTRRIGLG
-1242 MGMSFASGFEQV
+1242 MQFPGGFEQV

-1264 YSDRKTGSWLGRY
+1264 YVDRKTGSWLGRY
-1277 STTVDDFMEEFP
+1277 TTTVDDFMEEFP

-1294 GDHQDMRE
+1294 GDHQDLRE
-1302 LILTNSNGLK
+1302 LTLTNSSANVKLN
-1312 VTVSTPTTT
+1312 V
-1321 EGGAKTVSE
+1321 KTSG
-1330 PQVAFSLGHFDETH
+1330 QVAFSLGHFDETR
-1344 WCDASDNMWS
+1344 WYDDGDTMWS
-1354 VKQHWQD
+1354 DRLHWYD
-1361 LTKQSQVYAHFD
+1361 MTKQSQIYAHFD
-1373 YCQRGLGNRS
+1373 YYQRGLGNNS
-1383 CSGDDALSNY
+1383 CGGDQALSQY

-1399 SYSYTL
+1399 SYTYRL

>member
-1 MMLGFGTAQADTTL
+1 MKHTLSYILGISIILFVGIGQVKADTTL
-15 WSNYAPKGVKFSQ
+15 WSNYAPNGDSFSQ
-28 TASIDFTTQS
+28 TASIDFTSQS

-45 STCSP
+45 STCYS
-50 STRWE
+50 STTWE
-55 NILSIGTGIAAWNG
+55 NILSIGTGIDAWNG

-82 TLQLNWVNMNN
+82 TLQLNWVNMSNA
-93 SSIQRDIPLSSTDLT
+93 SVQTDIPLSSTDLT

-123 PDYPGTVLS
+123 SSYTGTVLS
-132 SLLSQTSVQIGSTQG
+132 SLLAQKSVQIGSTQG
-147 ETRSYATYK
+147 GTRSYATYK
-156 AVTITDGTETGGG
+156 AVTITD
-169 ETGGGET
+169 
-176 GGGETG
+176 
-182 GGDSGSGTETST
+182 GTETST

-206 VPVDDPTKAITVTT
+206 VPVSAPTKAITVTT
-220 RSVDE
+220 TSVDE

-270 TLLSPL
+270 TALNPL

-296 VSQGNNTYKL
+296 VGQGNNTYKL
-306 RAKFTDGG
+306 RTKFTSRG

-331 TTSESTAAVF
+331 TTDESAAAVF
-341 GFIPV
+341 GFILV

-358 GDSGGGSTTETPNHG
+358 GSSGDSEHG
-373 SFSVSWVA
+373 SFNVSWVA

-399 YASTAALKADVNYH
+399 YASTTALKADVNYH

-439 SNGTPGSHDYY
+439 TSGTPGSHNYY
-450 SETLNDSGWD
+450 SETLDDSGWD

-471 NYGKPVYTN
+471 GYGKPVYTN
-480 VGYPFYPDYAPS
+480 VGYPFSSSAPN
-492 ANYGRSGLYTNVHNA
+492 ANTGYTQYGVQDHNA
-507 TGFYRRTMNIPAD
+507 TGFYRRTMNIPEE

-533 YSAIVVWVNGNFVG
+533 YSAIVVWVNGKFVG
-547 YSQSSN
+547 YSQGSN
-553 TDAEFDLTGFVSTG
+553 TDAEFDLTGFVTIG

-617 ASNTAATAG
+617 VSNTAATAG

-638 GGSATKTVHV
+638 GGSATKTVDV
-648 TLLDNDDNEIASGSA
+648 TLLDNDDNVIASGST

-702 KDASGIEE
+702 KDASGNEE

-804 HGLQSLSSNSTWRN
+804 HYVGTAISSNSYWQN
-818 AMNDRTVRMV
+818 AMNDRAERMV

-846 GAGSNFSTI
+846 GAGSNFRGM
-855 YNNVKNL
+855 YNKVKSL
-862 DDRLI
+862 DSRLI

-874 NSDLGS
+874 YSDLGS
-880 NMYPTVSAVSSNS
+880 NMYPKISSLNS
-893 SGYNGM
+893 NKSGYNGM

-908 AMGNSVGALQEYWDI
+908 AMGNSLGGLQEYWDI
-923 IESSSGI
+923 IESSTGI

-939 DQSIYD
+939 DQSIYN
-945 PVKIAAGTLKDSNG
+945 PTKIAAGTLKDANG
-959 FNYFVSGY
+959 FNYYVSGY
-967 DYNNENWSV
+967 DYNSPSGVNY
-976 GFQGNFLNNGIIM
+976 GFQGNFLNNGLIT

-1004 YKNVTFSSLNGKTL
+1004 YKNVTFSSLSGKTL
-1018 TIKNKNNFANL
+1018 TIKNKNNFTNL

-1036 FVLKDGRRVQS
+1036 FVLKDGRSVES
-1047 GIVSMPSIAAGGS
+1047 GVVTMPSIAAGS
-1060 GTVTVP
+1060 TGTVSIP
-1066 YNITTESGSEYI
+1066 YTTSTTTDAEYI
-1078 LHVQLC
+1078 LHLQLC
-1084 LKEDEMWAYKGYPV
+1084 LAEDEMWAYKGYPV
-1098 AEGEFTLQTWPSTL
+1098 AEGEIKLTSWPSL
-1112 PTVSASGSVT
+1112 PTVSTSSGSI
-1122 VNTNTSKVSG
+1122 SVSG
-1132 TTATGKAWSIGISSG
+1132 TTVSGTTSGKAWSVSFKSDG
-1147 KITSWTVG
+1147 KMSSWTYG
-1155 GKSVIAAGPDFNSYR
+1155 GQSLMYAAPDFNSYR
-1170 DIDNDRSISY
+1170 DIDNDRSLSATCVN
-1180 SFTNSSST
+1180 SSSST
-1188 SVKSSLKKSGNNATM
+1188 SVTSALSVKDNKATM
-1203 TVSGSATNC
+1203 TMRGTATNC
-1212 NYTAAYTFYPDGTV
+1212 SYTIAYTFYPDATV
-1226 DMTVT
+1226 DMVVT
-1231 FSPKGNLRRMG
+1231 FSPTGVTRRIGLG
-1242 MGMSFASGFEQV
+1242 MQFPSGFEQV

-1264 YSDRKTGSWLGRY
+1264 YVDRKTGSWLGRY
-1277 STTVDDFMEEFP
+1277 TTTVDAFMEEFP

-1294 GDHQDMRE
+1294 GDHQDLRE
-1302 LILTNSNGLK
+1302 LTLTNSSANVRLNL
-1312 VTVSTPTTT
+1312 TTS
-1321 EGGAKTVSE
+1321 G
-1330 PQVAFSLGHFDETH
+1330 QVAFSLGHFDETR
-1344 WCDASDNMWS
+1344 WYGSGDTMWS
-1354 VKQHWQD
+1354 DGLHWYD
-1361 LTKQSQVYAHFD
+1361 MTKQSQIYAHFD
-1373 YCQRGLGNRS
+1373 YYQRGLGNNS
-1383 CSGDDALSNY
+1383 CGGDQALSQY

-1399 SYSYTL
+1399 SYTYTL
-1405 RFKPE
+1405 RFTPSLAE

>member
-1 MMLGFGTAQADTTL
+1 MKHTLSYILGISIILAMGIGQVKADTTL
-15 WSNYAPKGVKFSQ
+15 WSNYAPNGEKFSQ
-28 TASIDFTTQS
+28 TASIDFTSQS

-45 STCSP
+45 STCSS
-50 STRWE
+50 STTWE
-55 NILSIGTGIAAWNG
+55 NILSIGTGIDDWNG

-82 TLQLNWVNMNN
+82 TLQLNWVNMSNA
-93 SSIQRDIPLSSTDLT
+93 SVQTDITLSSTDLT

-123 PDYPGTVLS
+123 SSYTGTVLS
-132 SLLSQTSVQIGSTQG
+132 SLLAQKSVQIGSTQG
-147 ETRSYATYK
+147 GTRSYATYK
-156 AVTITDGTETGGG
+156 AVTITDV
-169 ETGGGET
+169 
-176 GGGETG
+176 
-182 GGDSGSGTETST
+182 TETST

-206 VPVDDPTKAITVTT
+206 VPVSAPTTAITVTT
-220 RSVDE
+220 TSVDE
-225 SLKVQSL
+225 SLKIQSL
-232 TNATGQQWTVV
+232 TNASGQQWTIV
-243 NSTFDSGY
+243 NSTFNSGY

-270 TLLSPL
+270 TSLSPL

-296 VSQGNNTYKL
+296 VGQGNNTYKL
-306 RAKFTDGG
+306 RTKFTSRG
-314 STTIYYLTTSSG
+314 STTIYYLTTTTG

-331 TTSESTAAVF
+331 TTDESAAAVF
-341 GFIPV
+341 GFILV

-358 GDSGGGSTTETPNHG
+358 GSSGDSEHG
-373 SFSVSWVA
+373 SFNVSWVA

-399 YASTAALKADVNYH
+399 YASMAALKADVNYH

-439 SNGTPGSHDYY
+439 TSGTPGSHNYY
-450 SETLNDSGWD
+450 SETLDDSGWD
-460 DIKVPLSWEMA
+460 NIKVPLSWEMA
-471 NYGKPVYTN
+471 GYGKPVYTN
-480 VGYPFYPDYAPS
+480 VGYPFSSSAPN
-492 ANYGRSGLYTNVHNA
+492 ANTGYTAYGVEDHNA
-507 TGFYRRTMNIPAD
+507 TGFYRRTMNIPED

-533 YSAIVVWVNGNFVG
+533 YSAIVVWVNGKFVG
-547 YSQSSN
+547 YSQGSN
-553 TDAEFDLTGFVSTG
+553 TDAEFDLTGFVTTG

-575 YRWCDGSY
+575 YRWCDGSF

-638 GGSATKTVHV
+638 GGSATKTVDV
-648 TLLDNDDNEIASGSA
+648 TLLDNDDNVIASGST

-673 TKTVTL
+673 TQTVTL

-702 KDASGIEE
+702 KDASGNEE
-710 MAFSTRYGFRNITQ
+710 MAFSTRYGFRNITK

-804 HGLQSLSSNSTWRN
+804 HYVGTAISSNSYWQN
-818 AMNDRTVRMV
+818 AMNDRAERMV

-846 GAGSNFSTI
+846 GAGSNFSGM
-855 YNNVKNL
+855 YNKVKSL
-862 DDRLI
+862 DSRLI

-874 NSDLGS
+874 YSDLGS
-880 NMYPTVSAVSSNS
+880 NMYPTISRLNGNK

-908 AMGNSVGALQEYWDI
+908 AMGNSLGGLQEYWDI
-923 IESSSGI
+923 IESSTGI

-939 DQSIYD
+939 DQSIYN
-945 PVKIAAGTLKDSNG
+945 PTKIAAGTLKDANG
-959 FNYFVSGY
+959 FNYYVSGY
-967 DYNNENWSV
+967 DYNSTGGVGV
-976 GFQGNFLNNGIIM
+976 GFQGNFLNNGLIT

-1004 YKNVTFSSLNGKTL
+1004 YKNVTFSSLSGKTL
-1018 TIKNKNNFANL
+1018 TIKNKNNFTNL

-1036 FVLKDGRRVQS
+1036 FVLKDGRSVES
-1047 GIVSMPSIAAGGS
+1047 GVVTMPSIAAGS
-1060 GTVTVP
+1060 TGTVSIP
-1066 YNITTESGSEYI
+1066 YTTTTTNDAEYI
-1078 LHVQLC
+1078 LHLQLC
-1084 LKEDEMWAYKGYPV
+1084 LTEDEMWAYKGYPV
-1098 AEGEFTLQTWPSTL
+1098 AEGEITLASWPEEL
-1112 PTVSASGSVT
+1112 PTVSTSSGSIS
-1122 VNTNTSKVSG
+1122 VNGTTVSG
-1132 TTATGKAWSIGISSG
+1132 RTPSGKAWSIEFSSG
-1147 KITSWTVG
+1147 KMSKWTYD
-1155 GKSVIAAGPDFNSYR
+1155 GKSLMSAAPDFNSYR
-1170 DIDNDRSISY
+1170 DIDNDRSLSA
-1180 SFTNSSST
+1180 TCVNSSST
-1188 SVKSSLKKSGNNATM
+1188 SVTSALSVKDNKATM
-1203 TVSGSATNC
+1203 TMRGTATNC
-1212 NYTAAYTFYPDGTV
+1212 SYTIAYTFYPDATV
-1226 DMTVT
+1226 DMVVT
-1231 FSPKGNLRRMG
+1231 FSPTGETRRIGLG
-1242 MGMSFASGFEQV
+1242 MQFPSGFEQV

-1264 YSDRKTGSWLGRY
+1264 YVDRKTGSWLGRY
-1277 STTVDDFMEEFP
+1277 TTTVDAFMEEFP

-1294 GDHQDMRE
+1294 GDHQDLRE
-1302 LILTNSNGLK
+1302 LTLTNSSANVRLNLK
-1312 VTVSTPTTT
+1312 TS
-1321 EGGAKTVSE
+1321 G
-1330 PQVAFSLGHFDETH
+1330 QVAFSLGHFDETR
-1344 WCDASDNMWS
+1344 WYGSGDTMWS
-1354 VKQHWQD
+1354 DGLHWYD
-1361 LTKQSQVYAHFD
+1361 MTKQSQIYAHFD
-1373 YCQRGLGNRS
+1373 YYQRGLGNNS
-1383 CSGDDALSNY
+1383 CGGDQALSQY

-1399 SYSYTL
+1399 SYTYTL
-1405 RFKPE
+1405 RFTPSLAE

>member
-15 WSNYAPKGVKFSQ
+15 WSNYAPNGVKFSQ

-50 STRWE
+50 STTWE
-55 NILSIGTGIAAWNG
+55 NILSIGTGIDAWDG

-93 SSIQRDIPLSSTDLT
+93 SSVQTDITLSSTDLT

-123 PDYPGTVLS
+123 SRYTGTVLS

-147 ETRSYATYK
+147 RTRSYATYK
-156 AVTITDGTETGGG
+156 AVTITDA
-169 ETGGGET
+169 
-176 GGGETG
+176 
-182 GGDSGSGTETST
+182 TETST

-206 VPVDDPTKAITVTT
+206 VPVSAPTKAITVTT
-220 RSVDE
+220 TSVDE

-232 TNATGQQWTVV
+232 TNATGQQWTIV

-263 IDMANNN
+263 LDMANNN
-270 TLLSPL
+270 TALSPL
-276 QWTDEVSYNNSQNEN
+276 QWTDEVSYNNIQNEN

-296 VSQGNNTYKL
+296 VGQGNNTYKL
-306 RAKFTDGG
+306 RTKFTDGG
-314 STTIYYLTTSSG
+314 STTIYYLTTTTG

-331 TTSESTAAVF
+331 TTSESAAAVF
-341 GFIPV
+341 GFILV

-358 GDSGGGSTTETPNHG
+358 GSTTEAPDHG
-373 SFSVSWVA
+373 SFNVSWVA
-381 DQTVY
+381 DQTIY
-386 AKYKEEA
+386 AKHKEEA

-399 YASTAALKADVNYH
+399 YASTAALKADANYH

-439 SNGTPGSHDYY
+439 TSGTPGSYNYY
-450 SETLNDSGWD
+450 SETLDDSGWD
-460 DIKVPLSWEMA
+460 DINVPLSWEMA
-471 NYGKPVYTN
+471 GYGKPVYTN
-480 VGYPFYPDYAPS
+480 VGYPFSSSAPN
-492 ANYGRSGLYTNVHNA
+492 ANTGYTSYGVQDHNA
-507 TGFYRRTMNIPAD
+507 TGFYRRTMNIPED

-547 YSQSSN
+547 YSQGSN
-553 TDAEFDLTGFVSTG
+553 TDAEFDLTGFVTTG

-575 YRWCDGSY
+575 YRWCDGSF

-638 GGSATKTVHV
+638 GGSATKTVDV
-648 TLLDNDDNEIASGSA
+648 TLLDNDDNVIASNST

-673 TKTVTL
+673 TKTVDL

-702 KDASGIEE
+702 KDASGNEE
-710 MAFSTRYGFRNITQ
+710 MAFSTRYGFRDIVLKNTSGARYIT
-724 SGNTV
+724 V
-729 LINGQRVYFKG
+729 NGQRVFLKG

-793 LYCMDEADVEC
+793 LYCTDEADVEC
-804 HGLQSLSSNSTWRN
+804 HGSQGLASNSTWLN
-818 AMNDRTVRMV
+818 AMNDRTLRMV
-828 KRDRNHP
+828 RRDRNHP
-835 SVIFWSLGNEC
+835 SILMWSLGNEA
-846 GAGSNFSTI
+846 GAASNNSTI
-855 YNNVKNL
+855 RNNVTNI
-862 DDRLI
+862 DSRPVWYC
-867 HNEQNQS
+867 NGTS
-874 NSDLGS
+874 NVSYSDLHS
-880 NMYPTVSAVSSNS
+880 SMYPTVSDVSGWTSGVNS
-893 SGYNGM
+893 K
-899 PYFICEYEH
+899 PYFICEYAH
-908 AMGNSVGALQEYWDI
+908 AMGNAVGNLQEYWDE
-923 IESSSGI
+923 IESSTGI

-939 DQSIYD
+939 DQSIYN
-945 PVKIAAGTLKDSNG
+945 PTKIAAGTLKDGNG
-959 FNYFVSGY
+959 FNYYVSGY
-967 DYNNENWSV
+967 DYNSTGGVNY
-976 GFQGNFLNNGIIM
+976 GFQGNFLNNGLIT

-1004 YKNVTFSSLNGKTL
+1004 YKNVTFSSLSNKTL
-1018 TIKNKNNFANL
+1018 TIKNKNNFVNL

-1036 FVLKDGRRVQS
+1036 FVLKDGRRVES
-1047 GIVSMPSIAAGGS
+1047 GVETMPSIAAGRT
-1060 GTVTVP
+1060 GTVSIP
-1066 YNITTESGSEYI
+1066 YTTSTTTDAEYI

-1084 LKEDEMWAYKGYPV
+1084 LTEDEMWAYKGYPV
-1098 AEGEFTLQTWPSTL
+1098 AEGEFTLASWPKL
-1112 PTVSASGSVT
+1112 PTVSTSSGSIS
-1122 VNTNTSKVSG
+1122 VNESGTTVSG
-1132 TTATGKAWSIGISSG
+1132 TTPSGKAWSIRFSSG
-1147 KITSWTVG
+1147 KMSSWKYD
-1155 GKSVIAAGPDFNSYR
+1155 GKSLMYAAPDFNSYR
-1170 DIDNDRSISY
+1170 DIDNDRNLSA
-1180 SFTNSSST
+1180 TCVNSSNT
-1188 SVKSSLKKSGNNATM
+1188 SVTSALAKSGNKATM
-1203 TVSGSATNC
+1203 TMRGTATNC
-1212 NYTAAYTFYPDGTV
+1212 SYTIAYTFYPDATV
-1226 DMTVT
+1226 DMVVT
-1231 FSPKGNLRRMG
+1231 FSPTGVTRRIGLG
-1242 MGMSFASGFEQV
+1242 MQFPSGFEQV

-1264 YSDRKTGSWLGRY
+1264 YVDRKTGSWLGRY
-1277 STTVDDFMEEFP
+1277 TTTVDDFMEEFP

-1294 GDHQDMRE
+1294 GDHQDLRE
-1302 LILTNSNGLK
+1302 LTLTNSSANVKLN
-1312 VTVSTPTTT
+1312 V
-1321 EGGAKTVSE
+1321 KTSG
-1330 PQVAFSLGHFDETH
+1330 QVAFSLGHFDETR
-1344 WCDASDNMWS
+1344 WYGSGDTMWS
-1354 VKQHWQD
+1354 DGLHWYD
-1361 LTKQSQVYAHFD
+1361 MTKQSQIYAHFD
-1373 YCQRGLGNRS
+1373 YYQRGLGNNS
-1383 CSGDDALSNY
+1383 CGGDQALSLY

-1399 SYSYTL
+1399 SYTYTL

>member
-1 MMLGFGTAQADTTL
+1 MKHTLSYILGISIILAMGIGQVKADTTL
-15 WSNYAPKGVKFSQ
+15 WTNYAPIGVSFSQ
-28 TASIDFTTQS
+28 TASIDFTSQS

-45 STCSP
+45 STCSS
-50 STRWE
+50 STTWE
-55 NILSIGTGIAAWNG
+55 NILSIGTSIDAWNG

-82 TLQLNWVNMNN
+82 TLQLNWVNMSNQ
-93 SSIQRDIPLSSTDLT
+93 SVQTDIELSSTDLT

-123 PDYPGTVLS
+123 SSYTGTVLS
-132 SLLSQTSVQIGSTQG
+132 SLLAQKSVQIGSTQG
-147 ETRSYATYK
+147 GTRSYATYK
-156 AVTITDGTETGGG
+156 AVTITD
-169 ETGGGET
+169 
-176 GGGETG
+176 
-182 GGDSGSGTETST
+182 GTETST

-206 VPVDDPTKAITVTT
+206 VPVSAPTTAITVTT
-220 RSVDE
+220 TSVDE
-225 SLKVQSL
+225 SLKIQSL
-232 TNATGQQWTVV
+232 TNASGQQWTIV
-243 NSTFDSGY
+243 NSTFNSGY

-270 TLLSPL
+270 TSLSPL
-276 QWTDEVSYNNSQNEN
+276 QWTDEVSYHNSQNEN

-296 VSQGNNTYKL
+296 VGQGNNTYKL
-306 RAKFTDGG
+306 RTKYTDGG

-331 TTSESTAAVF
+331 TTDESAAAVF
-341 GFIPV
+341 GFILV

-358 GDSGGGSTTETPNHG
+358 GSSGDSEHG
-373 SFSVSWVA
+373 SFNVSWVA

-399 YASTAALKADVNYH
+399 YASTTALKADVNYH

-439 SNGTPGSHDYY
+439 TSGTPGSHNYY
-450 SETLNDSGWD
+450 SETLDDSGWD

-471 NYGKPVYTN
+471 GYGKPVYTN
-480 VGYPFYPDYAPS
+480 VGYPFSSSAPN
-492 ANYGRSGLYTNVHNA
+492 ANTGYTQYGVQDHNA
-507 TGFYRRTMNIPAD
+507 TGFYRRTMNIPED

-533 YSAIVVWVNGNFVG
+533 YSAIVVWVNGKFVG
-547 YSQSSN
+547 YSQGSN
-553 TDAEFDLTGFVSTG
+553 TDAEFDLTGFVTTG

-575 YRWCDGSY
+575 YRWCDGSF

-648 TLLDNDDNEIASGSA
+648 TLLDNDDNVIASGST

-673 TKTVTL
+673 TQTVTL

-684 LKAWSCEEP
+684 LKAWSCEDP

-702 KDASGIEE
+702 KDASGNEE
-710 MAFSTRYGFRNITQ
+710 MAFSTRYGFRNITK

-804 HGLQSLSSNSTWRN
+804 HYVGTAISSNSYWQN
-818 AMNDRTVRMV
+818 AMNDRAERMV

-846 GAGSNFSTI
+846 GAGSNFSGM
-855 YNNVKNL
+855 YNKVKSL
-862 DDRLI
+862 DSRLI

-874 NSDLGS
+874 YSDLGS
-880 NMYPTVSAVSSNS
+880 NMYPTISSLNS
-893 SGYNGM
+893 NKSGYNSM

-908 AMGNSVGALQEYWDI
+908 AMGNSLGGLQEYWDI
-923 IESSSGI
+923 IESSTGI

-939 DQSIYD
+939 DQSIYN
-945 PVKIAAGTLKDSNG
+945 PTKIAAGTLKDANG
-959 FNYFVSGY
+959 FNYYVSGY
-967 DYNNENWSV
+967 DYNSTSGVGV
-976 GFQGNFLNNGIIM
+976 GFQGNFLNNGLIT
-989 ADRQWSAELAEVKNV
+989 ADRQWSAELSEVKNV
-1004 YKNVTFSSLNGKTL
+1004 YKNVTFSSLSGKTL
-1018 TIKNKNNFANL
+1018 TIKNKNNFVNL

-1036 FVLKDGRRVQS
+1036 FVLKDGRSVES
-1047 GIVSMPSIAAGGS
+1047 GVVTMPSIAAGS
-1060 GTVTVP
+1060 TGTVSIP
-1066 YNITTESGSEYI
+1066 YTTTTTTDAEYI
-1078 LHVQLC
+1078 LHLQLC
-1084 LKEDEMWAYKGYPV
+1084 LTEDEMWAYKGYPV
-1098 AEGEFTLQTWPSTL
+1098 AEGEITLTSWPSL
-1112 PTVSASGSVT
+1112 PTVSTSSGSI
-1122 VNTNTSKVSG
+1122 SVSG
-1132 TTATGKAWSIGISSG
+1132 TTVSGTTPSGKAWSISFNSG
-1147 KITSWTVG
+1147 KMSSWTYG
-1155 GKSVIAAGPDFNSYR
+1155 GQSLMYAAPDFNSYR
-1170 DIDNDRSISY
+1170 DIDNDRSLSAACV
-1180 SFTNSSST
+1180 NSSNT
-1188 SVKSSLKKSGNNATM
+1188 SVTSALSVNDNKATM
-1203 TVSGSATNC
+1203 TMRGTATNC
-1212 NYTAAYTFYPDGTV
+1212 SYTIAYTFYPDATV
-1226 DMTVT
+1226 DMVVT
-1231 FSPKGNLRRMG
+1231 FSPTGVTRRIGLG
-1242 MGMSFASGFEQV
+1242 MQFPSGFEQV

-1264 YSDRKTGSWLGRY
+1264 YVDRKTGSWLGRY
-1277 STTVDDFMEEFP
+1277 TTTVDAFMEEFP

-1294 GDHQDMRE
+1294 GDHQDLRE
-1302 LILTNSNGLK
+1302 LTLTNSSANLRLNLK
-1312 VTVSTPTTT
+1312 TS
-1321 EGGAKTVSE
+1321 G
-1330 PQVAFSLGHFDETH
+1330 QVAFSLGHFDETR
-1344 WCDASDNMWS
+1344 WYGSGDTMWS
-1354 VKQHWQD
+1354 DALHWYD
-1361 LTKQSQVYAHFD
+1361 MTKQSQIYAHFD
-1373 YCQRGLGNRS
+1373 YYQRGLGNNS
-1383 CSGDDALSNY
+1383 CGGDQALSQY

-1399 SYSYTL
+1399 SYTYTL
-1405 RFKPE
+1405 RFTPSLAE

>member
-1 MMLGFGTAQADTTL
+1 MKHTLSYILGIFIILAMGIGQVKADTTL
-15 WSNYAPKGVKFSQ
+15 WSNYAPNGEKFSQ
-28 TASIDFTTQS
+28 TASIDFTSQS

-45 STCSP
+45 STCYS
-50 STRWE
+50 STTWE
-55 NILSIGTGIAAWNG
+55 NILSIGTSIDAWNG

-93 SSIQRDIPLSSTDLT
+93 ASVQTDIPLSSTDLT
-108 VELSSAGLSINGEVH
+108 VELSSAGLSINGKVH
-123 PDYPGTVLS
+123 SSYTGTVLS
-132 SLLSQTSVQIGSTQG
+132 SLLAQKSVQIGSTQG
-147 ETRSYATYK
+147 GTRSYATYK
-156 AVTITDGTETGGG
+156 AVTITD
-169 ETGGGET
+169 
-176 GGGETG
+176 
-182 GGDSGSGTETST
+182 GTETST

-206 VPVDDPTKAITVTT
+206 VPVSAPTTAITVTT
-220 RSVDE
+220 TSVDE

-232 TNATGQQWTVV
+232 ANATGQQWTIV
-243 NSTFDSGY
+243 NSTFNSGY

-270 TLLSPL
+270 TSLSPL

-296 VSQGNNTYKL
+296 VGQGNNTYKL
-306 RAKFTDGG
+306 RTKYTDGG

-331 TTSESTAAVF
+331 TTDESAAAVF
-341 GFIPV
+341 GFILV

-358 GDSGGGSTTETPNHG
+358 GSSGDSEHG
-373 SFSVSWVA
+373 SFNVSWVA

-399 YASTAALKADVNYH
+399 YASMSALKADVNYH

-439 SNGTPGSHDYY
+439 TSGTPGSHNYY
-450 SETLNDSGWD
+450 SETLDDSGWD

-471 NYGKPVYTN
+471 GYGKPVYTN
-480 VGYPFYPDYAPS
+480 VGYPFSSSAPN
-492 ANYGRSGLYTNVHNA
+492 ANTGYTQYGVQDHNA
-507 TGFYRRTMNIPAD
+507 TGSYRRTMNIPED

-533 YSAIVVWVNGNFVG
+533 YSAIVVWVNGKFVG
-547 YSQSSN
+547 YSQGSN
-553 TDAEFDLTGFVSTG
+553 TDAEFDLTGFVTTG

-575 YRWCDGSY
+575 YRWCDGSF

-638 GGSATKTVHV
+638 GGSAIKTVDV
-648 TLLDNDDNEIASGSA
+648 TLLDNDDNVIASGST

-684 LKAWSCEEP
+684 LKAWSCEDP

-702 KDASGIEE
+702 KDASGNEE

-804 HGLQSLSSNSTWRN
+804 HYVGTQISSNSYWQN
-818 AMNDRTVRMV
+818 AMNDRAERMV

-835 SVIFWSLGNEC
+835 SVIFWSLGNEF
-846 GAGSNFSTI
+846 GAGSNFRGM
-855 YNNVKNL
+855 YNKVKSL
-862 DDRLI
+862 DSRLI

-874 NSDLGS
+874 YSDLGS
-880 NMYPTVSAVSSNS
+880 NMYPKISSLNS
-893 SGYNGM
+893 NKSGYNGM

-908 AMGNSVGALQEYWDI
+908 AMGNSLGGLQEYWDI
-923 IESSSGI
+923 IESSTGI

-939 DQSIYD
+939 DQSIYN
-945 PVKIAAGTLKDSNG
+945 PTKIAAGTLKDANG
-959 FNYFVSGY
+959 FNYYGSGY
-967 DYNNENWSV
+967 DYNSTSGVGV
-976 GFQGNFLNNGIIM
+976 GFQGNFLNNGLIT
-989 ADRQWSAELAEVKNV
+989 ADRQWSAELSEVKNV
-1004 YKNVTFSSLNGKTL
+1004 YKNVTFSSLSGKTL
-1018 TIKNKNNFANL
+1018 TIKNKNNFVNL

-1036 FVLKDGRRVQS
+1036 FVLKDGRSVES
-1047 GIVSMPSIAAGGS
+1047 GVVTMPSIAAGS
-1060 GTVTVP
+1060 TGTVSIP
-1066 YNITTESGSEYI
+1066 YTTTTTTDAEYI
-1078 LHVQLC
+1078 LHLQLC
-1084 LKEDEMWAYKGYPV
+1084 LAEDEMWAYKGYPV
-1098 AEGEFTLQTWPSTL
+1098 AEGEITLTSWPSL
-1112 PTVSASGSVT
+1112 PTVSTSSGSI
-1122 VNTNTSKVSG
+1122 SVSG
-1132 TTATGKAWSIGISSG
+1132 TTVSGTTPSGKAWSISFNSG
-1147 KITSWTVG
+1147 KMSSWTYG
-1155 GKSVIAAGPDFNSYR
+1155 GQSLMYAAPDFNSYR
-1170 DIDNDRSISY
+1170 DIDNDRSLSAACV
-1180 SFTNSSST
+1180 NSSNT
-1188 SVKSSLKKSGNNATM
+1188 SVTSALSVNDNKATM
-1203 TVSGSATNC
+1203 TMRGTATSC
-1212 NYTAAYTFYPDGTV
+1212 SYTIAYTFYPDATV
-1226 DMTVT
+1226 DMVVT
-1231 FSPKGNLRRMG
+1231 FTPTGVTRRIGLG
-1242 MGMSFASGFEQV
+1242 MQFPSGFEQV

-1264 YSDRKTGSWLGRY
+1264 YVDRKTGSWLGRY
-1277 STTVDDFMEEFP
+1277 TTTVDAFMEEFP

-1294 GDHQDMRE
+1294 GDHQDLRE
-1302 LILTNSNGLK
+1302 LTLTNSSANVRLNLK
-1312 VTVSTPTTT
+1312 TS
-1321 EGGAKTVSE
+1321 G
-1330 PQVAFSLGHFDETH
+1330 QVAFSLGHFDETL
-1344 WCDASDNMWS
+1344 WYGSGDTMWS
-1354 VKQHWQD
+1354 DGLHWYD
-1361 LTKQSQVYAHFD
+1361 MTKQSQIYAHFD
-1373 YCQRGLGNRS
+1373 YYQRGLGNNS
-1383 CSGDDALSNY
+1383 CGGDQALSQY

-1399 SYSYTL
+1399 SYTYTL
-1405 RFKPE
+1405 RFTPSLAE